1 MVIICNDP
9 YPNESNYNEYFDLFP
24 YPLSD
29 FQKYSIQAIV
39 DGNHSLVTAHTGSG
53 KSLPAEFAIQFFT
66 KQGKKVIYTSP
77 IKALSNQK
85 YYEFIQKYPHISF
98 GIMTGDIKIN
108 PEADVVIM
116 TTEILM
122 NSLFVGPIPDL
133 ACVIFDEIHYIN
145 DAERGKVW
153 EQSILMLPSNVQMVM
168 LSGTIDSPEKFAAW
182 CENTG
187 GGTPHTPPADVDWVQ
202 DIQVGEDLQT
212 KSSYDGFNNDQQTKS
227 SYDGFNN
234 DQQIKSSSR
243 GGLRGAKPPVVV
255 LSSTNSRIVPLV
267 HYGYLCTTESSIKRI
282 KDKVIQKKIQ
292 DSTGKLIQLK
302 TENGAFSELG
312 YKEIKSTKDLMSD
325 DHQKRQH
332 VMNSLLLQLRDKEM
346 LPAIAFV
353 FSRKQA
359 EIMAGEITVPLLEFD
374 SKVAYTV
381 RKECE
386 QIIRKLPN
394 HAEYLA
400 LPEYNRLVSLLEK
413 GIGVHHSGM
422 IPVLR
427 EIVEFMILKKYIKL
441 LFATE
446 SFAIG
451 LNCPI
456 RSAIFTSLTKFD
468 GSHMRYLLPHEYNQ
482 AASRCGRRGLDT
494 IGHVIHCNNL
504 FDMPTSNEYKD
515 ILCGKPQTLVSKFR
529 ISFPVVLNL
538 MRNNRCTLSD
548 FTEFVEKSMCKN
560 EIAKTLVGERE
571 YLKKLK
577 TDIEVA
583 QRGLKGIQTPIDVC
597 NRYLYLKTFAP
608 TVANKKRKEAEREM
622 SQILFD
628 NKNCMLESDQVR
640 KRNVL
645 LCEIESGESYITH
658 LETYIPRNVKT
669 ICDILVERGFI
680 TTGATACGDSVPRTP
695 PVSCDNS
702 TLAGG
707 LRGAAAPV
715 WGSQGGVSPLKFTTK
730 GRIASGIAEM
740 HPLVS
745 ADCFDSWSRLTPKQL
760 VGLLSCFTDVKIDQD
775 SRMSVPNTNDAVLKR
790 CVSEIID
797 TFQIY
802 EDLERKQ
809 KTDPAYDYTNPII
822 YDMIDLIMEW
832 CNFTDELQCKFFIQN
847 KLLCSVGDFT
857 KAILKISAITKE
869 LTSVCEQMGMVDF
882 QHKLSQIDGMI
893 LKYVAT
899 SQSL

>member
-1 MVIICNDP
+1 M
-9 YPNESNYNEYFDLFP
+9 NYDEYFNWFP
-24 YPLSD
+24 YTLSD
-29 FQKYSIQAIV
+29 FQKESIQAIV

-66 KQGKKVIYTSP
+66 QQGKKVIYTSP

-85 YYEFIQKYPHISF
+85 YYDFVQKYPHISF

-108 PEADVVIM
+108 PEAQVVIM

-133 ACVIFDEIHYIN
+133 ACVVFDEIHYIN

-153 EQSILMLPSNVQMVM
+153 EQSILMLPKDVQMVM

-182 CENTG
+182 CE
-187 GGTPHTPPADVDWVQ
+187 
-202 DIQVGEDLQT
+202 
-212 KSSYDGFNNDQQTKS
+212 
-227 SYDGFNN
+227 
-234 DQQIKSSSR
+234 R
-243 GGLRGAKPPVVV
+243 GDSTRKVV
-255 LSSTNSRIVPLV
+255 LSSTHSRIVPLV
-267 HYGYLCTTESSIKRI
+267 HYGYLCTTESSIKRQ
-282 KDKVIQKKIQ
+282 KDKAIQKKLQ

-302 TENGAFSELG
+302 TENGGFNEAG
-312 YKEIKSTKDLMSD
+312 YKEIKATRELMAD

-386 QIIRKLPN
+386 QIVRKLPN

-456 RSAIFTSLTKFD
+456 RTAIFTSLTKYD
-468 GSHMRYLLPHEYNQ
+468 GLRMRFLLPHEYNQ

-504 FDMPTSNEYKD
+504 FDMPTSNEYKE

-538 MRNNRCTLSD
+538 MRNNRCTFAD
-548 FTEFVEKSMCKN
+548 FVDFVDKSMCKGDI
-560 EIAKTLVGERE
+560 EKTLVGERE
-571 YLKKLK
+571 YLDKLK
-577 TDIEVA
+577 TDIDVA
-583 QRGLKGIQTPIDVC
+583 DRALKDIPIDVC
-597 NRYLYLKTFAP
+597 NRYLYLKNYIP
-608 TVANKKRKEAEREM
+608 TVSNKKRREAEREVY
-622 SQILFD
+622 QILSK
-628 NKNCMLESDQVR
+628 NNNCMLESIQVQ
-640 KRNVL
+640 KRNML
-645 LCEIESGESYITH
+645 LCEVESGESYVAH

-669 ICDILVERGFI
+669 ICDILVERKFVDA
-680 TTGATACGDSVPRTP
+680 GAAAPRTP
-695 PVSCDNS
+695 PASENLGQDLINESPVDGGC
-702 TLAGG
+702 AGG
-707 LRGAAAPV
+707 
-715 WGSQGGVSPLKFTTK
+715 GSPCSGSPLTLSFTTK
-730 GRIASGIAEM
+730 GQIAAGIAEM
-740 HPLVS
+740 HPLVA
-745 ADCFDSWSRLTPKQL
+745 ADCFQSWSELTPKQL

-775 SRMSVPNTNDAVLKR
+775 NKASVPITADAVLKR
-790 CVSEIID
+790 RINEVVD
-797 TFQIY
+797 AFHLY
-802 EDLERKQ
+802 EDLENAR
-809 KTDPAYDYTNPII
+809 KTDPAYDYTNPVIF
-822 YDMIDLIMEW
+822 DMTDLMMEW
-832 CNFTDELQCKFFIQN
+832 CDFTDDVQCKIFIQD

-857 KAILKISAITKE
+857 KGILKISAMAKE
-869 LTSVCEQMGMVDF
+869 FTAVCEKMGMVDF

-899 SQSL
+899 SQSLYL

>member
-1 MVIICNDP
+1 MT
-9 YPNESNYNEYFDLFP
+9 ETNYDEYFNLFT
-24 YPLSD
+24 YTLSD
-29 FQKYSIQAIV
+29 FQKESIRAIV

-85 YYEFIQKYPHISF
+85 YYEFVQKYPHISF

-133 ACVIFDEIHYIN
+133 ACVVFDEIHYIN

-153 EQSILMLPSNVQMVM
+153 EQSILMLPRDVQMVM
-168 LSGTIDSPEKFAAW
+168 LSGTIDSPEKFASW
-182 CENTG
+182 CE
-187 GGTPHTPPADVDWVQ
+187 
-202 DIQVGEDLQT
+202 
-212 KSSYDGFNNDQQTKS
+212 
-227 SYDGFNN
+227 
-234 DQQIKSSSR
+234 R
-243 GGLRGAKPPVVV
+243 GDSEKKVI
-255 LSSTNSRIVPLV
+255 LSSTHSRIVPLV
-267 HYGYLCTTESSIKRI
+267 HYGYLCTTESSIKRQ
-282 KDKVIQKKIQ
+282 KDKTIQKQIQ

-302 TENGAFSELG
+302 TEQGAFNEGG
-312 YKEIKSTKDLMSD
+312 YKEIKSTKELLD

-332 VMNSLLLQLRDKEM
+332 IMNSLLLQLRDKEM

-359 EIMAGEITVPLLEFD
+359 EVMADEITVPLLEFD

-386 QIIRKLPN
+386 QIVRKLPN
-394 HAEYLA
+394 YAEYLA

-456 RSAIFTSLTKFD
+456 RTAIFTSLTKFD
-468 GSHMRYLLPHEYNQ
+468 GAHMRFLLPHEYNQ

-504 FDMPTSNEYKD
+504 FDMPTSNEYKE
-515 ILCGKPQTLVSKFR
+515 ILCGNPQTLVSKFR
-529 ISFPVVLNL
+529 ISFPVILNL
-538 MRNNRCTLSD
+538 MRNNKCALSD
-548 FTEFVEKSMCKN
+548 FVDFVNMSMCKN
-560 EIAKTLVGERE
+560 EIAKTLVSERE
-571 YLKKLK
+571 YLDKLK
-577 TDIEVA
+577 IDIDVA
-583 QRGLKGIQTPIDVC
+583 DRALKDIPVDVC
-597 NRYLYLKTFAP
+597 NRYLYLKNYIP
-608 TVANKKRKEAEREM
+608 TVSNKKRREAEREVY
-622 SQILFD
+622 QILSK
-628 NKNCMLESDQVR
+628 NNNCMLESIQVQ
-640 KRNVL
+640 KRNML
-645 LCEIESGESYITH
+645 ICELESGESYVAH

-669 ICDILVERGFI
+669 ICDILVERNFI
-680 TTGATACGDSVPRTP
+680 EFSENVYR
-695 PVSCDNS
+695 
-702 TLAGG
+702 
-707 LRGAAAPV
+707 
-715 WGSQGGVSPLKFTTK
+715 FTTK
-730 GRIASGIAEM
+730 GQIAAGIAEM
-740 HPLVS
+740 HPLVA
-745 ADCFDSWSRLTPKQL
+745 ADCLQSWSELTPKQL

-775 SRMSVPNTNDAVLKR
+775 NKASVPITTDAVLKR
-790 CVSEIID
+790 HTNDVVGV
-797 TFQIY
+797 FRLY
-802 EDLERKQ
+802 EDLENAR
-809 KTDPAYDYTNPII
+809 KTDPAYDYTNPVIF
-822 YDMIDLIMEW
+822 DMTDLMMEW
-832 CNFTDELQCKFFIQN
+832 CEFTDDVQCKLFIQD

-857 KAILKISAITKE
+857 KAILKISAIVKE
-869 LTSVCEQMGMVDF
+869 FIVVCEQMGMVDF

-899 SQSL
+899 SQSLYL

>member
-1 MVIICNDP
+1 MT
-9 YPNESNYNEYFDLFP
+9 ETNYDEYFNLFT
-24 YPLSD
+24 YTLSD
-29 FQKYSIQAIV
+29 FQKESIRAIV

-85 YYEFIQKYPHISF
+85 YYDFVQKYPHISF

-133 ACVIFDEIHYIN
+133 ACVVFDEIHYIN

-153 EQSILMLPSNVQMVM
+153 EQSILMLPRDVQMVM

-182 CENTG
+182 CE
-187 GGTPHTPPADVDWVQ
+187 
-202 DIQVGEDLQT
+202 
-212 KSSYDGFNNDQQTKS
+212 
-227 SYDGFNN
+227 
-234 DQQIKSSSR
+234 R
-243 GGLRGAKPPVVV
+243 GDSTRKVI
-255 LSSTNSRIVPLV
+255 LSSTHSRIVPLV
-267 HYGYLCTTESSIKRI
+267 HYGYLCTTESSIKRQ
-282 KDKVIQKKIQ
+282 KDKTIQKQIQ

-302 TENGAFSELG
+302 AESGAFNEAG
-312 YKEIKSTKDLMSD
+312 YKEIKSTKELLD

-332 VMNSLLLQLRDKEM
+332 IMNSLLLQLRDKEM

-359 EIMAGEITVPLLEFD
+359 EIMADEITVPLLEFD

-386 QIIRKLPN
+386 QIVRKLPN
-394 HAEYLA
+394 YAEYLA

-456 RSAIFTSLTKFD
+456 RTAIFTSLTKFD
-468 GSHMRYLLPHEYNQ
+468 GLRMRFLLPHEYNQ

-494 IGHVIHCNNL
+494 IGHVIHCNNM
-504 FDMPTSNEYKD
+504 FDMPTSNEYKE

-529 ISFPVVLNL
+529 ISFPVILNL
-538 MRNNRCTLSD
+538 MRNNKCALSD
-548 FTEFVEKSMCKN
+548 FVEFVDKSMCKN
-560 EIAKTLVGERE
+560 EIAKTLVSERE
-571 YLKKLK
+571 YLDKLK
-577 TDIEVA
+577 IDIDVA
-583 QRGLKGIQTPIDVC
+583 DRALKDIPIDVC
-597 NRYLYLKTFAP
+597 NRYLYLKNYIP
-608 TVANKKRKEAEREM
+608 TVSNKKRREAEREVY
-622 SQILFD
+622 QILSK
-628 NKNCMLESDQVR
+628 NNNCMLESIQVQ
-640 KRNVL
+640 KRNML
-645 LCEIESGESYITH
+645 ICELESGESYVAH

-669 ICDILVERGFI
+669 ICDILVERNFI
-680 TTGATACGDSVPRTP
+680 EFNENVYR
-695 PVSCDNS
+695 
-702 TLAGG
+702 
-707 LRGAAAPV
+707 
-715 WGSQGGVSPLKFTTK
+715 FTTK
-730 GRIASGIAEM
+730 GQIAAGIAEM
-740 HPLVS
+740 HPLVA
-745 ADCFDSWSRLTPKQL
+745 ADCFQSWSELTPKQL

-775 SRMSVPNTNDAVLKR
+775 NKASVPITTDAVLKR
-790 CVSEIID
+790 YTNEVVGA
-797 TFQIY
+797 FRLY
-802 EDLERKQ
+802 EDLENAR
-809 KTDPAYDYTNPII
+809 KTDPAYDYTNPVIF
-822 YDMIDLIMEW
+822 DMTDLMMEW
-832 CNFTDELQCKFFIQN
+832 CEFTDDIQCKLFIQD

-857 KAILKISAITKE
+857 KAILKISAIVKE
-869 LTSVCEQMGMVDF
+869 FTAVCEQMGMVDF

-899 SQSL
+899 SQSLYL

>member
-1 MVIICNDP
+1 MT
-9 YPNESNYNEYFDLFP
+9 ETNYDEHFNLFA
-24 YPLSD
+24 YTLSD
-29 FQKYSIQAIV
+29 FQKQSIQAIV

-85 YYEFIQKYPHISF
+85 YYDFVQKYPHISF

-108 PEADVVIM
+108 PEAQVVIM

-122 NSLFVGPIPDL
+122 NLLFVGPIPDL
-133 ACVIFDEIHYIN
+133 ACVVFDEIHYIN

-153 EQSILMLPSNVQMVM
+153 EQSILMLPKHVQMVM
-168 LSGTIDSPEKFAAW
+168 LSGTIDSPEKFAEW
-182 CENTG
+182 C
-187 GGTPHTPPADVDWVQ
+187 Q
-202 DIQVGEDLQT
+202 
-212 KSSYDGFNNDQQTKS
+212 
-227 SYDGFNN
+227 
-234 DQQIKSSSR
+234 R
-243 GGLRGAKPPVVV
+243 GDTTRKVV
-255 LSSTNSRIVPLV
+255 LSSTHSRIVPLV
-267 HYGYLCTTESSIKRI
+267 HYGYLCTTESAIKRH
-282 KDKVIQKKIQ
+282 KDKAIQKKIQ

-302 TENGAFSELG
+302 AENGAFNEVG
-312 YKEIKSTKDLMSD
+312 YKEIKATKELMSD

-332 VMNSLLLQLRDKEM
+332 IMNSLMLQLRDKDM

-359 EIMAGEITVPLLEFD
+359 EVMAGEITVPLLEFD

-381 RKECE
+381 RRECE
-386 QIIRKLPN
+386 QIVRKLPN
-394 HAEYLA
+394 YAEYLA

-456 RSAIFTSLTKFD
+456 RSAIFSSLTKFD
-468 GSHMRYLLPHEYNQ
+468 GLRMRYLLPHEYNQ

-504 FDMPTSNEYKD
+504 FDMPTSNEYKE

-538 MRNNRCTLSD
+538 MRNNRCALSD
-548 FTEFVEKSMCKN
+548 FTEFVEKSMCKG
-560 EIAKTLVGERE
+560 EIAKTIVSERE
-571 YLKKLK
+571 YLEK
-577 TDIEVA
+577 TKMDIEVA
-583 QRGLKGIQTPIDVC
+583 DRALKDIPIDVC
-597 NRYLYLKTFAP
+597 NRYLYLKNYIP
-608 TVANKKRKEAEREM
+608 TVSNKKRRDAEREVYE
-622 SQILFD
+622 ILSK
-628 NKNCMLESDQVR
+628 NNNCMLESEQVK
-640 KRNVL
+640 KRNL
-645 LCEIESGESYITH
+645 LVCELENGESYIEH

-669 ICDILVERGFI
+669 ICDILVERKHIELNENVYRF
-680 TTGATACGDSVPRTP
+680 T
-695 PVSCDNS
+695 N
-702 TLAGG
+702 
-707 LRGAAAPV
+707 RGQIAA
-715 WGSQGGVSPLKFTTK
+715 
-730 GRIASGIAEM
+730 GIAEM
-740 HPLVS
+740 HPLVAS
-745 ADCFDSWSRLTPKQL
+745 DCFQSWSELTPKQL

-775 SRMSVPNTNDAVLKR
+775 QKASVPITTDSTLKR
-790 CVSEIID
+790 HINEVVNA
-797 TFQIY
+797 FHLY
-802 EDLERKQ
+802 EDLECAK
-809 KTDPAYDYTNPII
+809 KTDPAYDYSNPVI
-822 YDMIDLIMEW
+822 YDMTDLIMEW
-832 CNFTDELQCKFFIQN
+832 CDFTDDVQCKVFIQD

-857 KAILKISAITKE
+857 KAILKISAIVKE
-869 LTSVCEQMGMVDF
+869 FIAVCEQMGMVDF

-899 SQSL
+899 SQSLYL

>member
-1 MVIICNDP
+1 MVIICNEP
-9 YPNESNYNEYFDLFP
+9 YPNESNYNEHFDLFP

-66 KQGKKVIYTSP
+66 KQGEKVIYTSP

-85 YYEFIQKYPHISF
+85 YYEFIHKYPHISF

-122 NSLFVGPIPDL
+122 NSLFMGSIPDL

-145 DAERGKVW
+145 DAERGRVW
-153 EQSILMLPSNVQMVM
+153 EQSILMLPKDVQMVM

-182 CENTG
+182 IENTG
-187 GGTPHTPPADVDWVQ
+187 ATAPRKPPANVDFGQ
-202 DIQVGEDLQT
+202 DITDESTVYG
-212 KSSYDGFNNDQQTKS
+212 GCA
-227 SYDGFNN
+227 GGGCPR
-234 DQQIKSSSR
+234 R
-243 GGLRGAKPPVVV
+243 GRLPPVVV
-255 LSSTNSRIVPLV
+255 LSSTHSRIVPLI
-267 HYGYLCTTESSIKRI
+267 HYGYLCGSIKRI
-282 KDKVIQKKIQ
+282 KDKAIQKKIQ

-302 TENGAFSELG
+302 AENGAFSELG
-312 YKEIKSTKDLMSD
+312 YKEIKSVKELMSD
-325 DHQKRQH
+325 EHQKRQH

-359 EIMAGEITVPLLEFD
+359 EIMAGEITIPLLEFD
-374 SKVAYTV
+374 SKVAYTI

-386 QIIRKLPN
+386 QIVRKLPN

-456 RSAIFTSLTKFD
+456 RTAIFSSLTKFD
-468 GSHMRYLLPHEYNQ
+468 GSHMRFLLPHEYNQ

-494 IGHVIHCNNL
+494 IGHVVHCNNL

-529 ISFPVVLNL
+529 ISFPVILNL
-538 MRNNRCTLSD
+538 MRNNRCAVSD
-548 FTEFVEKSMCKN
+548 FIEFVEKSMCKN
-560 EIAKTLVGERE
+560 EITKTLVGERE
-571 YLKKLK
+571 YRDKLK
-577 TDIEVA
+577 IELEVA
-583 QRGLKGIQTPIDVC
+583 ERALKEIQTPIDVC

-608 TVANKKRKEAEREM
+608 TVANKKRKDAEREIFQLL
-622 SQILFD
+622 SEH
-628 NKNCMLESDQVR
+628 KNCMLESDSVR

-645 LCEIESGESYITH
+645 ICEMESSESYIAH
-658 LETYIPRNVKT
+658 SETYIPRNVKT
-669 ICDILVERGFI
+669 ICDILVE
-680 TTGATACGDSVPRTP
+680 
-695 PVSCDNS
+695 
-702 TLAGG
+702 
-707 LRGAAAPV
+707 
-715 WGSQGGVSPLKFTTK
+715 QKFVECNENVYHFTNK
-730 GRIASGIAEM
+730 GRISSGIAEI
-740 HPLVS
+740 HPLVA
-745 ADCFDSWSRLTPKQL
+745 ADCFESWSRLTPKQL

-775 SRMSVPNTNDAVLKR
+775 HKASVPITTDAILKR
-790 CVSEIID
+790 CINDVVD
-797 TFQIY
+797 VFRLY
-802 EDLERKQ
+802 EDIECSK
-809 KTDPAYDYTNPII
+809 KTDPAYDYVNPII
-822 YDMIDLIMEW
+822 FDMTDIIMEW
-832 CNFTDELQCKFFIQN
+832 CDFTDDVQCKVFIQD

-857 KAILKISAITKE
+857 KAILKISAMTKE
-869 LTSVCEQMGMVDF
+869 FVMACEQMGMVDF

-899 SQSL
+899 SQSLYL

>member
-1 MVIICNDP
+1 MT
-9 YPNESNYNEYFDLFP
+9 ETNYDEHFNLFT
-24 YPLSD
+24 YTLSD
-29 FQKYSIQAIV
+29 FQKESIRAIV

-85 YYEFIQKYPHISF
+85 YYDFVQKYPHISF

-133 ACVIFDEIHYIN
+133 ACVVFDEIHYIN

-153 EQSILMLPSNVQMVM
+153 EQSILMLPRDVQMVM

-182 CENTG
+182 CE
-187 GGTPHTPPADVDWVQ
+187 
-202 DIQVGEDLQT
+202 
-212 KSSYDGFNNDQQTKS
+212 
-227 SYDGFNN
+227 
-234 DQQIKSSSR
+234 R
-243 GGLRGAKPPVVV
+243 GDSTRKVI
-255 LSSTNSRIVPLV
+255 LSSTHSRIVPLV
-267 HYGYLCTTESSIKRI
+267 HYGYLCTTESAIKRQ
-282 KDKVIQKKIQ
+282 KDKAIQKKIQ

-302 TENGAFSELG
+302 SENGAFNEVG
-312 YKEIKSTKDLMSD
+312 YKEIKSTKELMSD
-325 DHQKRQH
+325 EHQKRQH

-346 LPAIAFV
+346 LPAITFV

-386 QIIRKLPN
+386 QIVRKLPN
-394 HAEYLA
+394 YAEYLA

-456 RSAIFTSLTKFD
+456 RSAIFSSLTKFD
-468 GSHMRYLLPHEYNQ
+468 GTHMRFLLPHEYNQ

-538 MRNNRCTLSD
+538 MRNNKCAFSD
-548 FTEFVEKSMCKN
+548 FVDFVNKSMCRG

-571 YLKKLK
+571 YVEKLK

-583 QRGLKGIQTPIDVC
+583 ERGLKGIQTPIETC
-597 NRYLYLKTFAP
+597 NRYLYLKDFAP
-608 TVANKKRKEAEREM
+608 TVANKKRKDAEREI
-622 SQILFD
+622 SQILSD
-628 NKNCMLESDQVR
+628 NRNCMLESDQVK
-640 KRNVL
+640 KRNALV
-645 LCEIESGESYITH
+645 CELENGESYVAH

-669 ICDILVERGFI
+669 ICDILVERKHVEFNENVYRF
-680 TTGATACGDSVPRTP
+680 TGNGCI
-695 PVSCDNS
+695 
-702 TLAGG
+702 
-707 LRGAAAPV
+707 AA
-715 WGSQGGVSPLKFTTK
+715 
-730 GRIASGIAEM
+730 GIAEM
-740 HPLVS
+740 HPLVA
-745 ADCFDSWSRLTPKQL
+745 ADCFQSWSQLTPKQL

-775 SRMSVPNTNDAVLKR
+775 NKASVPITTDAVLKR
-790 CVSEIID
+790 HTNEVVNA
-797 TFQIY
+797 FRLY
-802 EDLERKQ
+802 EDLENAR
-809 KTDPAYDYTNPII
+809 KTDPAYDYTNPVIF
-822 YDMIDLIMEW
+822 DMTDLMMEW
-832 CNFTDELQCKFFIQN
+832 CEFTDDVQCKLFIQD

-857 KAILKISAITKE
+857 KAILKISAIAKE
-869 LTSVCEQMGMVDF
+869 FTAVCEQMGMVDF

-899 SQSL
+899 SQSLYL

>member
-1 MVIICNDP
+1 MT
-9 YPNESNYNEYFDLFP
+9 ETNYDEYFNLFT
-24 YPLSD
+24 YTLSD
-29 FQKYSIQAIV
+29 FQKESIRAIV

-85 YYEFIQKYPHISF
+85 YYDFVQKYPHISF

-133 ACVIFDEIHYIN
+133 ACVVFDEIHYIN

-153 EQSILMLPSNVQMVM
+153 EQSILMLPRDVQMVM

-182 CENTG
+182 CE
-187 GGTPHTPPADVDWVQ
+187 
-202 DIQVGEDLQT
+202 
-212 KSSYDGFNNDQQTKS
+212 
-227 SYDGFNN
+227 
-234 DQQIKSSSR
+234 R
-243 GGLRGAKPPVVV
+243 GDSTRKVI
-255 LSSTNSRIVPLV
+255 LSSTHSRIVPLV
-267 HYGYLCTTESSIKRI
+267 HYGYLCTTESSIKRQ
-282 KDKVIQKKIQ
+282 KDKTIQKQIQ

-302 TENGAFSELG
+302 TEQGAFNEAG
-312 YKEIKSTKDLMSD
+312 YKEIKSTKELLD

-332 VMNSLLLQLRDKEM
+332 IMNSLLLQLRDKEM

-359 EIMAGEITVPLLEFD
+359 EIMADEITVPLLEFD

-386 QIIRKLPN
+386 QIVRKLPN
-394 HAEYLA
+394 YAEYLA

-456 RSAIFTSLTKFD
+456 RTAIFTSLTKYD
-468 GSHMRYLLPHEYNQ
+468 GLRMRFLLPHEYNQ

-504 FDMPTSNEYKD
+504 FDMPTSNEYKE

-529 ISFPVVLNL
+529 ISFPVILNL
-538 MRNNRCTLSD
+538 MRNNKCALSD
-548 FTEFVEKSMCKN
+548 FVDFVNKSMCKN
-560 EIAKTLVGERE
+560 EIAKTLVSERE
-571 YLKKLK
+571 YLDKIK
-577 TDIEVA
+577 TDIDVA
-583 QRGLKGIQTPIDVC
+583 DRALKDIPIDVC
-597 NRYLYLKTFAP
+597 NRYLYLKNYIP
-608 TVANKKRKEAEREM
+608 TVSNKKRREAEREVY
-622 SQILFD
+622 QILSK
-628 NKNCMLESDQVR
+628 NNNCMLESIQVQ
-640 KRNVL
+640 KRNML
-645 LCEIESGESYITH
+645 ICELESGESYVAH

-669 ICDILVERGFI
+669 ICDILVERNFI
-680 TTGATACGDSVPRTP
+680 EFNENVYR
-695 PVSCDNS
+695 
-702 TLAGG
+702 
-707 LRGAAAPV
+707 
-715 WGSQGGVSPLKFTTK
+715 FTTK
-730 GRIASGIAEM
+730 GQIAAGIAEM
-740 HPLVS
+740 HPLVA
-745 ADCFDSWSRLTPKQL
+745 ADCFQSWSELTPKQL

-775 SRMSVPNTNDAVLKR
+775 NKASVPITSDAVLKR
-790 CVSEIID
+790 HTNEVVGA
-797 TFQIY
+797 FRLY
-802 EDLERKQ
+802 EDLENAR
-809 KTDPAYDYTNPII
+809 KTDPAYDYTNPVIF
-822 YDMIDLIMEW
+822 DMTDLMMEW
-832 CNFTDELQCKFFIQN
+832 CEFTDDIQCKLFIQD

-857 KAILKISAITKE
+857 KAILKISAIVKE
-869 LTSVCEQMGMVDF
+869 FIAVCEHMGMVDF

-899 SQSL
+899 SQSLYL

>member
-1 MVIICNDP
+1 MT
-9 YPNESNYNEYFDLFP
+9 ETNYEEHFNLFT
-24 YPLSD
+24 YILSD
-29 FQKYSIQAIV
+29 FQKQSIQAIV

-85 YYEFIQKYPHISF
+85 YYEFVHKYPHISF

-108 PEADVVIM
+108 PDAQVVIM

-122 NSLFVGPIPDL
+122 NSLFIGPIPDL
-133 ACVIFDEIHYIN
+133 ACVVFDEIHYIN

-153 EQSILMLPSNVQMVM
+153 EQSILMLPKDVQMVM

-182 CENTG
+182 CE
-187 GGTPHTPPADVDWVQ
+187 
-202 DIQVGEDLQT
+202 
-212 KSSYDGFNNDQQTKS
+212 
-227 SYDGFNN
+227 
-234 DQQIKSSSR
+234 R
-243 GGLRGAKPPVVV
+243 GDSTRKVI
-255 LSSTNSRIVPLV
+255 LSSTHSRIVPLV
-267 HYGYLCTTESSIKRI
+267 HYGYLCTTESAIKRQ

-302 TENGAFSELG
+302 AENGAFNETG
-312 YKEIKSTKDLMSD
+312 YKEIKSTKELMSD

-332 VMNSLLLQLRDKEM
+332 VMNSLMLQLRDKDM

-386 QIIRKLPN
+386 QIVRKLPN
-394 HAEYLA
+394 YAEYLA

-456 RSAIFTSLTKFD
+456 RSAIFSSLTKFD

-504 FDMPTSNEYKD
+504 FDMPTSNEYKE

-529 ISFPVVLNL
+529 ISFPVILNL
-538 MRNNRCTLSD
+538 MRNNKCEFSD
-548 FTEFVEKSMCKN
+548 FVDFVNKSMCRG

-571 YLKKLK
+571 YLGKLK
-577 TDIEVA
+577 TEIEVA
-583 QRGLKGIQTPIDVC
+583 ERGLKGIQTPIETC
-597 NRYLYLKTFAP
+597 NRYLYLKDFAP
-608 TVANKKRKEAEREM
+608 TVANKKRKDAEREM
-622 SQILFD
+622 SQILSD
-628 NKNCMLESDQVR
+628 NRNCMLEADQVK
-640 KRNVL
+640 KRNEL
-645 LCEIESGESYITH
+645 LCEMESGESYITH

-669 ICDILVERGFI
+669 ICDILVERKHVEFNESVCRF
-680 TTGATACGDSVPRTP
+680 TGNGCI
-695 PVSCDNS
+695 
-702 TLAGG
+702 
-707 LRGAAAPV
+707 AA
-715 WGSQGGVSPLKFTTK
+715 
-730 GRIASGIAEM
+730 GIAEM
-740 HPLVS
+740 HPLVA
-745 ADCFDSWSRLTPKQL
+745 ADCFQSWSQLTPKQL

-775 SRMSVPNTNDAVLKR
+775 NKASVPITTDAVLKR
-790 CVSEIID
+790 HINEVVD
-797 TFQIY
+797 AFRLY
-802 EDLERKQ
+802 EDLENAR
-809 KTDPAYDYTNPII
+809 KTDPAYDYTNPVIF
-822 YDMIDLIMEW
+822 DMTDLMMEW
-832 CNFTDELQCKFFIQN
+832 CDFTDDVQCKLFIQD

-857 KAILKISAITKE
+857 KAILKISAIVKE
-869 LTSVCEQMGMVDF
+869 FTAVCEQMGMVDF
-882 QHKLSQIDGMI
+882 QHKLSYIDGMI

-899 SQSL
+899 SQSLYL

>member
-1 MVIICNDP
+1 MT
-9 YPNESNYNEYFDLFP
+9 ETNYEEHFNLFT
-24 YPLSD
+24 YTLSD
-29 FQKYSIQAIV
+29 FQKQSIQAIV

-66 KQGKKVIYTSP
+66 KQEKKVIYTSP

-85 YYEFIQKYPHISF
+85 YYEFVHKYPHISF

-108 PEADVVIM
+108 PDAQVVIM

-133 ACVIFDEIHYIN
+133 ACVVFDEIHYIN

-153 EQSILMLPSNVQMVM
+153 EQSILMLPKDVQMVM

-182 CENTG
+182 CE
-187 GGTPHTPPADVDWVQ
+187 
-202 DIQVGEDLQT
+202 
-212 KSSYDGFNNDQQTKS
+212 
-227 SYDGFNN
+227 
-234 DQQIKSSSR
+234 R
-243 GGLRGAKPPVVV
+243 GDSTRKVI
-255 LSSTNSRIVPLV
+255 LSSTHSRIVPLV
-267 HYGYLCTTESSIKRI
+267 HYGYLCTTESAIKRQ
-282 KDKVIQKKIQ
+282 KDKAVQKKIQ

-302 TENGAFSELG
+302 AENGAFNETG
-312 YKEIKSTKDLMSD
+312 YKEIKSTKELMSD

-332 VMNSLLLQLRDKEM
+332 VMNSLMLQLRDKDM

-374 SKVAYTV
+374 SKIAYTV

-386 QIIRKLPN
+386 QIVRKLPN
-394 HAEYLA
+394 YAEYLA

-456 RSAIFTSLTKFD
+456 RSAIFSSLTKFD

-504 FDMPTSNEYKD
+504 FDMPTSNEYKE

-529 ISFPVVLNL
+529 ISFPVILNL
-538 MRNNRCTLSD
+538 MRNNKCEFSD
-548 FTEFVEKSMCKN
+548 FVDFVNKSMCRG

-571 YLKKLK
+571 YLGKLK
-577 TDIEVA
+577 TEIEVA
-583 QRGLKGIQTPIDVC
+583 ERGLKGIQTPIETC
-597 NRYLYLKTFAP
+597 NRYLYLKDFAP
-608 TVANKKRKEAEREM
+608 TVANKKRKDAEREM
-622 SQILFD
+622 SQILSD
-628 NKNCMLESDQVR
+628 NRNCMLEADQVK
-640 KRNVL
+640 KRNAL
-645 LCEIESGESYITH
+645 LCEMESGESYITH

-669 ICDILVERGFI
+669 ICDILVERKHVEFNENVCRF
-680 TTGATACGDSVPRTP
+680 TGNGCI
-695 PVSCDNS
+695 
-702 TLAGG
+702 
-707 LRGAAAPV
+707 AA
-715 WGSQGGVSPLKFTTK
+715 
-730 GRIASGIAEM
+730 GIAEM
-740 HPLVS
+740 HPLVA
-745 ADCFDSWSRLTPKQL
+745 ADCFQSWSELTPKQL

-775 SRMSVPNTNDAVLKR
+775 NKASVPITTDAVLKR
-790 CVSEIID
+790 HTNEVVNA
-797 TFQIY
+797 FRLY
-802 EDLERKQ
+802 EDLENAR
-809 KTDPAYDYTNPII
+809 KTDPAYDYTNPVIF
-822 YDMIDLIMEW
+822 DMTDLMMEW
-832 CNFTDELQCKFFIQN
+832 CDFTDDVQCKLFIQD

-857 KAILKISAITKE
+857 KAILKISAIVNEFTA
-869 LTSVCEQMGMVDF
+869 VCEQMGMVDF
-882 QHKLSQIDGMI
+882 QYKLSQIDGMI

-899 SQSL
+899 SQSLYL

>member
-1 MVIICNDP
+1 MT
-9 YPNESNYNEYFDLFP
+9 ETNYEEHFNLFT
-24 YPLSD
+24 YTLSD
-29 FQKYSIQAIV
+29 FQKQSIQAIV

-85 YYEFIQKYPHISF
+85 YYEFVHKYPHISF

-108 PEADVVIM
+108 PDAQVVIM

-133 ACVIFDEIHYIN
+133 ACVVFDEIHYIN

-153 EQSILMLPSNVQMVM
+153 EQSILMLPKDVQMVM

-182 CENTG
+182 CE
-187 GGTPHTPPADVDWVQ
+187 
-202 DIQVGEDLQT
+202 
-212 KSSYDGFNNDQQTKS
+212 
-227 SYDGFNN
+227 
-234 DQQIKSSSR
+234 R
-243 GGLRGAKPPVVV
+243 GDSTRKVI
-255 LSSTNSRIVPLV
+255 LSSTHSRIVPLV
-267 HYGYLCTTESSIKRI
+267 HYGYLCTTESAIKRQ
-282 KDKVIQKKIQ
+282 KDKAVQKKIQ

-302 TENGAFSELG
+302 AENGAFNETG
-312 YKEIKSTKDLMSD
+312 YKEIKSTKELMSD

-332 VMNSLLLQLRDKEM
+332 VMNSLMLQLRDKDM

-374 SKVAYTV
+374 SKIAYTV

-386 QIIRKLPN
+386 QIVRKLPN
-394 HAEYLA
+394 YAEYLA

-456 RSAIFTSLTKFD
+456 RSAIFSSLTKFD
-468 GSHMRYLLPHEYNQ
+468 GTYMRYLLPHEYNQ

-538 MRNNRCTLSD
+538 MRNNKCEFSD
-548 FTEFVEKSMCKN
+548 FVDFVNKSMCKG
-560 EIAKTLVGERE
+560 EITKTLVGERE
-571 YLKKLK
+571 YLDKLK
-577 TDIEVA
+577 TEIEVA
-583 QRGLKGIQTPIDVC
+583 ERGLKGIQTPIDVC
-597 NRYLYLKTFAP
+597 NRYLYLKDFAP
-608 TVANKKRKEAEREM
+608 TVANKKRKDAEREM
-622 SQILFD
+622 SQILSD
-628 NKNCMLESDQVR
+628 NRNCMLEADQVK
-640 KRNVL
+640 KRNAL
-645 LCEIESGESYITH
+645 LCEMESGESYITH

-669 ICDILVERGFI
+669 ICDILVERKHVEFNENVCRF
-680 TTGATACGDSVPRTP
+680 TGNGCI
-695 PVSCDNS
+695 
-702 TLAGG
+702 
-707 LRGAAAPV
+707 AA
-715 WGSQGGVSPLKFTTK
+715 
-730 GRIASGIAEM
+730 GIAEM
-740 HPLVS
+740 HPLVA
-745 ADCFDSWSRLTPKQL
+745 ADCFQSWSELTPKQL

-775 SRMSVPNTNDAVLKR
+775 NKASVPITTDAVLKR
-790 CVSEIID
+790 HTNEVVNA
-797 TFQIY
+797 FRLY
-802 EDLERKQ
+802 EDLENAR
-809 KTDPAYDYTNPII
+809 KTDPAYDYTNPVIF
-822 YDMIDLIMEW
+822 DMTDLMMEW
-832 CNFTDELQCKFFIQN
+832 CDFTDDVQCKLFIQD

-857 KAILKISAITKE
+857 KAILKISAIVNEFTA
-869 LTSVCEQMGMVDF
+869 VCEQMGMVDF
-882 QHKLSQIDGMI
+882 QYKLSQIDGMI

-899 SQSL
+899 SQSLYL

>member
-1 MVIICNDP
+1 
-9 YPNESNYNEYFDLFP
+9 
-24 YPLSD
+24 
-29 FQKYSIQAIV
+29 
-39 DGNHSLVTAHTGSG
+39 
-53 KSLPAEFAIQFFT
+53 
-66 KQGKKVIYTSP
+66 
-77 IKALSNQK
+77 
-85 YYEFIQKYPHISF
+85 
-98 GIMTGDIKIN
+98 
-108 PEADVVIM
+108 
-116 TTEILM
+116 
-122 NSLFVGPIPDL
+122 
-133 ACVIFDEIHYIN
+133 
-145 DAERGKVW
+145 
-153 EQSILMLPSNVQMVM
+153 
-168 LSGTIDSPEKFAAW
+168 
-182 CENTG
+182 
-187 GGTPHTPPADVDWVQ
+187 
-202 DIQVGEDLQT
+202 
-212 KSSYDGFNNDQQTKS
+212 
-227 SYDGFNN
+227 
-234 DQQIKSSSR
+234 
-243 GGLRGAKPPVVV
+243 
-255 LSSTNSRIVPLV
+255 
-267 HYGYLCTTESSIKRI
+267 
-282 KDKVIQKKIQ
+282 
-292 DSTGKLIQLK
+292 LK

-312 YKEIKSTKDLMSD
+312 YKEIKSTKELMSD

-386 QIIRKLPN
+386 QIVRKLPN

-456 RSAIFTSLTKFD
+456 RTAIFTSLTKFD

-538 MRNNRCTLSD
+538 MRNNRCALSD
-548 FTEFVEKSMCKN
+548 FTEFVGKSMCKN
-560 EIAKTLVGERE
+560 EIANTLVGERE
-571 YLKKLK
+571 YCDKLK
-577 TDIEVA
+577 NDIQQAE
-583 QRGLKGIQTPIDVC
+583 RMLTGIQTPIDVC
-597 NRYLYLKTFAP
+597 NRYLYLKNFAP
-608 TVANKKRKEAEREM
+608 TVANKKRKEAEREIF
-622 SQILFD
+622 QILSD
-628 NKNCMLESDQVR
+628 HKNCMLESDQVR

-645 LCEIESGESYITH
+645 LNERESGESYIAR

-669 ICDILVERGFI
+669 ICDILVERKFI
-680 TTGATACGDSVPRTP
+680 EVIEAGNVSEADSSSPRITY
-695 PVSCDNS
+695 
-702 TLAGG
+702 
-707 LRGAAAPV
+707 
-715 WGSQGGVSPLKFTTK
+715 QFTTK
-730 GRIASGIAEM
+730 GRIAAGIAEM

-745 ADCFDSWSRLTPKQL
+745 ADCFDSWSRLTSKQII
-760 VGLLSCFTDVKIDQD
+760 GLLSCFTDVKIDQD

-802 EDLERKQ
+802 EDLECKQ

-832 CNFTDELQCKFFIQN
+832 CDFTDEVQCKFFIQN

-899 SQSL
+899 SQSLYL

>member
-1 MVIICNDP
+1 MT
-9 YPNESNYNEYFDLFP
+9 ETNYDEHFNLFA
-24 YPLSD
+24 YTLSD
-29 FQKYSIQAIV
+29 FQKQSIQAIV

-85 YYEFIQKYPHISF
+85 YYDFVQKYPHISF

-108 PEADVVIM
+108 PEAQVVIM

-122 NSLFVGPIPDL
+122 NLLFVGPIPDL
-133 ACVIFDEIHYIN
+133 ACVVFDEIHYIN

-153 EQSILMLPSNVQMVM
+153 EQSILMLPKHVQMVM
-168 LSGTIDSPEKFAAW
+168 LSGTIDSPEKFAEW
-182 CENTG
+182 C
-187 GGTPHTPPADVDWVQ
+187 Q
-202 DIQVGEDLQT
+202 
-212 KSSYDGFNNDQQTKS
+212 
-227 SYDGFNN
+227 
-234 DQQIKSSSR
+234 R
-243 GGLRGAKPPVVV
+243 GDTTRKVV
-255 LSSTNSRIVPLV
+255 LSSTHSRIVPLV
-267 HYGYLCTTESSIKRI
+267 HYGYLCTTESAIKRQ
-282 KDKVIQKKIQ
+282 KDKAIQKKIQ

-302 TENGAFSELG
+302 AENGAFNESG
-312 YKEIKSTKDLMSD
+312 YKEIKATKELMSD

-332 VMNSLLLQLRDKEM
+332 IMNSLMLQLRDKDM

-359 EIMAGEITVPLLEFD
+359 EVMAGEITVPLLEFD

-386 QIIRKLPN
+386 QIVRKLPN
-394 HAEYLA
+394 YAEYLA

-427 EIVEFMILKKYIKL
+427 EIVEFMILKKYVKL

-456 RSAIFTSLTKFD
+456 RSAIFSSLTKYD
-468 GSHMRYLLPHEYNQ
+468 GLHMRYLLPHEYNQ

-504 FDMPTSNEYKD
+504 FDMPTSNEYKE

-538 MRNNRCTLSD
+538 MRNNRCTMTD
-548 FTEFVEKSMCKN
+548 FVDFVDKSMCKG

-571 YLKKLK
+571 YLDKLK
-577 TDIEVA
+577 ADIEVA
-583 QRGLKGIQTPIDVC
+583 ERGLKGIQTPIDVC
-597 NRYLYLKTFAP
+597 NRYLYLKNYAP
-608 TVANKKRKEAEREM
+608 TVANKKRKDAEREI
-622 SQILFD
+622 SQILSD
-628 NKNCMLESDQVR
+628 NRNCMLEADQVK
-640 KRNVL
+640 KRNTLV
-645 LCEIESGESYITH
+645 CELESGDSYIEH

-669 ICDILVERGFI
+669 ICDILVERKHVELNENVYRFTNLGQI
-680 TTGATACGDSVPRTP
+680 
-695 PVSCDNS
+695 
-702 TLAGG
+702 
-707 LRGAAAPV
+707 AA
-715 WGSQGGVSPLKFTTK
+715 
-730 GRIASGIAEM
+730 GIAEM
-740 HPLVS
+740 HPLVAS
-745 ADCFDSWSRLTPKQL
+745 DCFQSWSELTPKQL

-775 SRMSVPNTNDAVLKR
+775 QKASVPITTDAMLKR
-790 CVSEIID
+790 HINEVVNA
-797 TFQIY
+797 FHLY
-802 EDLERKQ
+802 EDIECAK
-809 KTDPAYDYTNPII
+809 KTDPAYDYSNPVI
-822 YDMIDLIMEW
+822 YDMTDLMMEW
-832 CNFTDELQCKFFIQN
+832 CDFTDDVQCKVFIQD

-857 KAILKISAITKE
+857 KAILKISAIVKE
-869 LTSVCEQMGMVDF
+869 FIAVCEQMGMVDF

-899 SQSL
+899 SQSLYL

>member
-24 YPLSD
+24 YLLSD

-122 NSLFVGPIPDL
+122 NSLFMGSVTEDL

-145 DAERGKVW
+145 DADRGKVW
-153 EQSILMLPSNVQMVM
+153 EQSILMLPKHVQMVM

-187 GGTPHTPPADVDWVQ
+187 GGTPRTPPA
-202 DIQVGEDLQT
+202 ED
-212 KSSYDGFNNDQQTKS
+212 SSCFLTGTSQSTPPAEDS
-227 SYDGFNN
+227 SCFLPSTS
-234 DQQIKSSSR
+234 QSTPA
-243 GGLRGAKPPVVV
+243 GGVRGAAAPAVV
-255 LSSTNSRIVPLV
+255 LSSTHSRIVPLV
-267 HYGYLCTTESSIKRI
+267 HYGYLVTSEGFIKKI
-282 KDKVIQKKIQ
+282 KDKAIQKKIQ

-302 TENGAFSELG
+302 SENGAFDESG
-312 YKEIKSTKDLMSD
+312 YKEIKSTKGLLD

-332 VMNSLLLQLRDKEM
+332 VLNSLALQLRDKEM

-359 EIMAGEITVPLLEFD
+359 EILASEITIPLLEFD

-381 RKECE
+381 RQECE
-386 QIIRKLPN
+386 QIVRKLPN
-394 HAEYLA
+394 YAEYLA

-446 SFAIG
+446 SFAVG

-456 RSAIFTSLTKFD
+456 RTAIFISLTKFD
-468 GSHMRYLLPHEYNQ
+468 GSNMRYLLPHEYNQ

-494 IGHVIHCNNL
+494 IGHVVHCNNL

-548 FTEFVEKSMCKN
+548 FTEFVEKSMVKN
-560 EIAKTLVGERE
+560 ELSKSLSNERI
-571 YLKKLK
+571 YRDKLK
-577 TDIEVA
+577 SDIE
-583 QRGLKGIQTPIDVC
+583 RDEFLMKSLQTPVAVC
-597 NRYLYLKTFAP
+597 NRYNYLKEFAP
-608 TVANKKRKEAEREM
+608 TVANKKRKEAEREISDIL
-622 SQILFD
+622 SQYR
-628 NKNCMLESDQVR
+628 NCMLEAMQVAKLNKLR
-640 KRNVL
+640 
-645 LCEIESGESYITH
+645 CEYEGVESYMLH
-658 LETYIPRNVKT
+658 LETYIPRNLQT

-680 TTGATACGDSVPRTP
+680 TTGAAAASFADVTSFADRTP
-695 PVSCDNS
+695 PADQDILSES
-702 TLAGG
+702 TVDG
-707 LRGAAAPV
+707 
-715 WGSQGGVSPLKFTTK
+715 GSQGGVSPLKFTTK
-730 GRIASGIAEM
+730 GRIAASIAEM

-745 ADCFDSWSRLTPKQL
+745 ADCFDSWSQLTPKQL
-760 VGLLSCFTDVKIDQD
+760 VGLLSCFTDVKIEQD
-775 SRMSVPNTNDAVLKR
+775 SRMSVPNTNDVVLKR

-802 EDLERKQ
+802 EDLERKR
-809 KTDPAYDYTNPII
+809 KTDPAYDYENPII
-822 YDMIDLIMEW
+822 FDMIDLIMEW
-832 CNFTDELQCKFFIQN
+832 CDFTDDVECRIFIRD

-857 KAILKISAITKE
+857 KSILKISAIAKE
-869 LTSVCEQMGMVDF
+869 LTTVCEQMGMVDF

-899 SQSL
+899 SQSLYL

>member
-1 MVIICNDP
+1 MVIICKDP

-24 YPLSD
+24 YSLSD

-66 KQGKKVIYTSP
+66 KQSKKVIYTSP

-182 CENTG
+182 CENTAG
-187 GGTPHTPPADVDWVQ
+187 AVAPRTPPADVDLVQ
-202 DIQVGEDLQT
+202 DIQAEEDLQI
-212 KSSYDGFNNDQQTKS
+212 KSSYDGFNDDQQTKL
-227 SYDGFNN
+227 
-234 DQQIKSSSR
+234 SSR
-243 GGLRGAKPPVVV
+243 GGLRGSAEGATSAKLAAPPVVV

-282 KDKVIQKKIQ
+282 KDKAIQKRIQ

-312 YKEIKSTKDLMSD
+312 YKEIKSTKELMSD

-386 QIIRKLPN
+386 QIVRKLPN

-456 RSAIFTSLTKFD
+456 RTAIFTSLTKFD

-538 MRNNRCTLSD
+538 MRNNRCALSD
-548 FTEFVEKSMCKN
+548 FTEFVGKSMCKN
-560 EIAKTLVGERE
+560 EIANTLVGERE
-571 YLKKLK
+571 YCDKLK
-577 TDIEVA
+577 NDIQQAE
-583 QRGLKGIQTPIDVC
+583 RMLTGIQTPIDVC
-597 NRYLYLKTFAP
+597 NRYLYLKNFAP
-608 TVANKKRKEAEREM
+608 TVANKKRKEAEREIF
-622 SQILFD
+622 QILSD
-628 NKNCMLESDQVR
+628 HKNCMLESDQVR

-645 LCEIESGESYITH
+645 LNERESGESYIAR

-669 ICDILVERGFI
+669 ICDILVERKFI
-680 TTGATACGDSVPRTP
+680 EVIEAGNVSEADSSSPRITY
-695 PVSCDNS
+695 
-702 TLAGG
+702 
-707 LRGAAAPV
+707 
-715 WGSQGGVSPLKFTTK
+715 QFTTK
-730 GRIASGIAEM
+730 GRIAAGIAEM

-745 ADCFDSWSRLTPKQL
+745 ADCFDSWSRLTSKQII
-760 VGLLSCFTDVKIDQD
+760 GLLSCFTDVKIDQD

-802 EDLERKQ
+802 EDLECKQ

-832 CNFTDELQCKFFIQN
+832 CDFTDEVQCKFFIQN

-899 SQSL
+899 SQSLYL

>member
-1 MVIICNDP
+1 MT
-9 YPNESNYNEYFDLFP
+9 ETNYDEHFNLFT
-24 YPLSD
+24 YTLSD
-29 FQKYSIQAIV
+29 FQKESIRAIV

-85 YYEFIQKYPHISF
+85 YYDFVQKYPHISF

-133 ACVIFDEIHYIN
+133 ACVVFDEIHYIN

-153 EQSILMLPSNVQMVM
+153 EQSILMLPRDVQMVM

-182 CENTG
+182 CE
-187 GGTPHTPPADVDWVQ
+187 
-202 DIQVGEDLQT
+202 
-212 KSSYDGFNNDQQTKS
+212 
-227 SYDGFNN
+227 
-234 DQQIKSSSR
+234 R
-243 GGLRGAKPPVVV
+243 GDSTRKVI
-255 LSSTNSRIVPLV
+255 LSSTHSRIVPLV
-267 HYGYLCTTESSIKRI
+267 HYGYLCTTESSIKRQ
-282 KDKVIQKKIQ
+282 KDKAIQKQIQ

-302 TENGAFSELG
+302 AESGAFNEAG
-312 YKEIKSTKDLMSD
+312 YKEIKSTKELLD

-332 VMNSLLLQLRDKEM
+332 IMNSLLLQLRDKEM

-359 EIMAGEITVPLLEFD
+359 EIMADEITVPLLEFD

-386 QIIRKLPN
+386 QIVRKLPN
-394 HAEYLA
+394 YAEYLA

-456 RSAIFTSLTKFD
+456 RTAIFTSLTKYD
-468 GSHMRYLLPHEYNQ
+468 GLRMRFLLPHEYNQ

-504 FDMPTSNEYKD
+504 FDMPTSNEYKE

-538 MRNNRCTLSD
+538 MRNNRCTMAD
-548 FTEFVEKSMCKN
+548 FVDFVDKSMCKGD
-560 EIAKTLVGERE
+560 IAKTIASERE
-571 YLKKLK
+571 YLAKTK

-583 QRGLKGIQTPIDVC
+583 ERALKDIPIDVC
-597 NRYLYLKTFAP
+597 NRYLYLKNYIP
-608 TVANKKRKEAEREM
+608 TVSNKKRRDAEREVYE
-622 SQILFD
+622 ILSK
-628 NKNCMLESDQVR
+628 NNNCMLESEQVK
-640 KRNVL
+640 KRNIL
-645 LCEIESGESYITH
+645 ICELENGESYVAH

-669 ICDILVERGFI
+669 ICDILVERKHVEFNENVYRFTNLGQI
-680 TTGATACGDSVPRTP
+680 
-695 PVSCDNS
+695 
-702 TLAGG
+702 
-707 LRGAAAPV
+707 AA
-715 WGSQGGVSPLKFTTK
+715 
-730 GRIASGIAEM
+730 GIAEM
-740 HPLVS
+740 HPLVA
-745 ADCFDSWSRLTPKQL
+745 ADCFQSWSELTPKQL

-775 SRMSVPNTNDAVLKR
+775 NKASVPITADAVLKR
-790 CVSEIID
+790 HTNEVVGA
-797 TFQIY
+797 FRLY
-802 EDLERKQ
+802 EDLENAR
-809 KTDPAYDYTNPII
+809 KTDPAYDYANPVIF
-822 YDMIDLIMEW
+822 DMTDLMMEW
-832 CNFTDELQCKFFIQN
+832 CEFTDDIQCKLFIQD

-857 KAILKISAITKE
+857 KAILKISAIVKE
-869 LTSVCEQMGMVDF
+869 FTAVCEQMGMVDF

-899 SQSL
+899 SQSLYL

>member
-1 MVIICNDP
+1 MT
-9 YPNESNYNEYFDLFP
+9 ETNYDEHFNLFA
-24 YPLSD
+24 YTLSD
-29 FQKYSIQAIV
+29 FQKQSIQAIV

-85 YYEFIQKYPHISF
+85 YYDFVQKYPHISF

-108 PEADVVIM
+108 PEAQVVIM

-122 NSLFVGPIPDL
+122 NLLFVGPIPDL
-133 ACVIFDEIHYIN
+133 ACVVFDEIHYIN
-145 DAERGKVW
+145 DSERGKVW
-153 EQSILMLPSNVQMVM
+153 EQSILMLPKDVQMVM
-168 LSGTIDSPEKFAAW
+168 LSGTIDSPEKFAEW
-182 CENTG
+182 C
-187 GGTPHTPPADVDWVQ
+187 Q
-202 DIQVGEDLQT
+202 
-212 KSSYDGFNNDQQTKS
+212 
-227 SYDGFNN
+227 
-234 DQQIKSSSR
+234 R
-243 GGLRGAKPPVVV
+243 GDTTRKVV
-255 LSSTNSRIVPLV
+255 LSSTHSRIVPLV
-267 HYGYLCTTESSIKRI
+267 HYGYLCTTESAIKRH
-282 KDKVIQKKIQ
+282 KDKAIQKKIQ

-302 TENGAFSELG
+302 AENGAFNESG
-312 YKEIKSTKDLMSD
+312 YKEIKATKELMSD

-332 VMNSLLLQLRDKEM
+332 IMNSLMLQLRDKDM

-359 EIMAGEITVPLLEFD
+359 EVMAGEITVPLLEFD

-386 QIIRKLPN
+386 QIVRKLPN
-394 HAEYLA
+394 YAEYLA
-400 LPEYNRLVSLLEK
+400 LPEYNHLVSLLEK

-456 RSAIFTSLTKFD
+456 RSAIFSSLTKFD
-468 GSHMRYLLPHEYNQ
+468 GLRMRYLLPHEYNQ

-504 FDMPTSNEYKD
+504 FDMPTSNEYKE

-529 ISFPVVLNL
+529 ISFPVILNL
-538 MRNNRCTLSD
+538 MRNNRCALSD
-548 FTEFVEKSMCKN
+548 FTEFVEKSMCKG

-571 YLKKLK
+571 YLEK
-577 TDIEVA
+577 TKMDIEVA
-583 QRGLKGIQTPIDVC
+583 DRALKDIPIDVC
-597 NRYLYLKTFAP
+597 NRYLYLKNYIP
-608 TVANKKRKEAEREM
+608 TVSNKKRRDAEREIYE
-622 SQILFD
+622 ILSK
-628 NKNCMLESDQVR
+628 NNNCMLESEQVK
-640 KRNVL
+640 KRNIL
-645 LCEIESGESYITH
+645 ICELENGQSYIEH

-669 ICDILVERGFI
+669 ICDILVERKFI
-680 TTGATACGDSVPRTP
+680 ELN
-695 PVSCDNS
+695 DNLYRFTS
-702 TLAGG
+702 KGQI
-707 LRGAAAPV
+707 AA
-715 WGSQGGVSPLKFTTK
+715 
-730 GRIASGIAEM
+730 GIAEM
-740 HPLVS
+740 HPLVAS
-745 ADCFDSWSRLTPKQL
+745 DCFHSWSELTPKQL

-775 SRMSVPNTNDAVLKR
+775 QKASVPMTNDATLKR
-790 CVSEIID
+790 HINEVVNA
-797 TFQIY
+797 FHLY
-802 EDLERKQ
+802 EDIECAK
-809 KTDPAYDYTNPII
+809 KTDPAYDYSNPVI
-822 YDMIDLIMEW
+822 YDMTDLMMEW
-832 CNFTDELQCKFFIQN
+832 CDFTDDVQCKVFIQD

-857 KAILKISAITKE
+857 KAILKISAIVKE
-869 LTSVCEQMGMVDF
+869 FIAVCEQMGMVDF

-899 SQSL
+899 SQSLYL

>member
-1 MVIICNDP
+1 MTDT
-9 YPNESNYNEYFDLFP
+9 NYDEYFNLFT
-24 YPLSD
+24 YTLSD
-29 FQKYSIQAIV
+29 FQKQSIQAIV

-85 YYEFIQKYPHISF
+85 YYEFVQKYPHISF

-133 ACVIFDEIHYIN
+133 ACVVFDEIHYIN

-153 EQSILMLPSNVQMVM
+153 EQSILMLPRDVQMVM

-182 CENTG
+182 CE
-187 GGTPHTPPADVDWVQ
+187 
-202 DIQVGEDLQT
+202 
-212 KSSYDGFNNDQQTKS
+212 
-227 SYDGFNN
+227 
-234 DQQIKSSSR
+234 R
-243 GGLRGAKPPVVV
+243 GDSEKKVI
-255 LSSTNSRIVPLV
+255 LSSTHSRIVPLV
-267 HYGYLCTTESSIKRI
+267 HYGYLCTTESSIKRQ
-282 KDKVIQKKIQ
+282 KDKTIQKQIQ

-302 TENGAFSELG
+302 TVQGAFNEAG
-312 YKEIKSTKDLMSD
+312 YKEIKSTKELLD

-332 VMNSLLLQLRDKEM
+332 IMNSLLLQLRDKEM

-359 EIMAGEITVPLLEFD
+359 EVMADEITVPLLEFD

-386 QIIRKLPN
+386 QIVRKLPN
-394 HAEYLA
+394 YAEYLA

-456 RSAIFTSLTKFD
+456 RTAIFTSLTKFD

-504 FDMPTSNEYKD
+504 FDMPTSNEYKE

-538 MRNNRCTLSD
+538 MRNNKCEYSD
-548 FTEFVEKSMCKN
+548 FVDFVNKSMCKN
-560 EIAKTLVGERE
+560 EISKTLVGERE
-571 YLKKLK
+571 YTEKLKK
-577 TDIEVA
+577 DIEVA
-583 QRGLKGIQTPIDVC
+583 ERGLKGIQTPIDVC
-597 NRYLYLKTFAP
+597 NRYLYLKNYAP
-608 TVANKKRKEAEREM
+608 TVANKKRKDAEREM
-622 SQILFD
+622 REILSE
-628 NKNCMLESDQVR
+628 NKNCMLESEQVK
-640 KRNVL
+640 KRNAL
-645 LCEIESGESYITH
+645 LCELESGESYITH

-669 ICDILVERGFI
+669 ICDILAERGFI
-680 TTGATACGDSVPRTP
+680 TDAGAAACGDSVPRTP
-695 PVSCDNS
+695 PASDNLEEDIIS
-702 TLAGG
+702 ESAVDGGRAGG
-707 LRGAAAPV
+707 DSPCIG
-715 WGSQGGVSPLKFTTK
+715 SPLSFTTK
-730 GRIASGIAEM
+730 GQIAAGIAEM
-740 HPLVS
+740 HPLVA
-745 ADCFDSWSRLTPKQL
+745 ADCFNAWSELTPKQL

-775 SRMSVPNTNDAVLKR
+775 HKASVPITTDATLKRYTNDV
-790 CVSEIID
+790 VSA
-797 TFQIY
+797 FRMY
-802 EDLERKQ
+802 EDLENSR
-809 KTDPAYDYTNPII
+809 KTDPAYDYTNPVIF
-822 YDMIDLIMEW
+822 DMTDLMMEW
-832 CNFTDELQCKFFIQN
+832 CEFTDDVQCKLFIQD

-857 KAILKISAITKE
+857 KAILKISAIAKE
-869 LTSVCEQMGMVDF
+869 FTAVCEQMGMVDF

-899 SQSL
+899 SQSLYL

>member
-1 MVIICNDP
+1 MT
-9 YPNESNYNEYFDLFP
+9 ETNYDEYFNLFT
-24 YPLSD
+24 YTLSD
-29 FQKYSIQAIV
+29 FQKESIQAIV

-66 KQGKKVIYTSP
+66 KQEKKVIYTSP

-85 YYEFIQKYPHISF
+85 YYEFVHKYPHISF

-108 PEADVVIM
+108 PEAQVVIM

-133 ACVIFDEIHYIN
+133 ACVVFDEIHYIN

-153 EQSILMLPSNVQMVM
+153 EQSILMLPKDVQMVM

-182 CENTG
+182 CE
-187 GGTPHTPPADVDWVQ
+187 
-202 DIQVGEDLQT
+202 
-212 KSSYDGFNNDQQTKS
+212 
-227 SYDGFNN
+227 
-234 DQQIKSSSR
+234 R
-243 GGLRGAKPPVVV
+243 GDSTRKVI
-255 LSSTNSRIVPLV
+255 LSSTHSRIVPLV
-267 HYGYLCTTESSIKRI
+267 HYGYLCSAIKRQ
-282 KDKVIQKKIQ
+282 KDKAIQKKIQ

-302 TENGAFSELG
+302 SENGAFNEAG
-312 YKEIKSTKDLMSD
+312 YKEIKSTKELMSD
-325 DHQKRQH
+325 EHQKRQH

-359 EIMAGEITVPLLEFD
+359 EVMAGEITVPLLEFD

-386 QIIRKLPN
+386 QIVRKLPN
-394 HAEYLA
+394 YAEYLA

-456 RSAIFTSLTKFD
+456 RSAIFSSLTKFD
-468 GSHMRYLLPHEYNQ
+468 GTHMRFLLPHEYNQ

-538 MRNNRCTLSD
+538 MRNNKCAFSD
-548 FTEFVEKSMCKN
+548 FVDFVNKSMCKG

-571 YLKKLK
+571 YLEKLK
-577 TDIEVA
+577 TEIEVA
-583 QRGLKGIQTPIDVC
+583 ERGLKGIQTPIDVC
-597 NRYLYLKTFAP
+597 NRYLYLKDFAP
-608 TVANKKRKEAEREM
+608 TVANKKRKDAEREM
-622 SQILFD
+622 SQILSD
-628 NKNCMLESDQVR
+628 NRNCMLESGQVK
-640 KRNVL
+640 KRNAL
-645 LCEIESGESYITH
+645 LCEMESGESYITH

-669 ICDILVERGFI
+669 ICDILVERKHVEFNENVYRF
-680 TTGATACGDSVPRTP
+680 TGNGCI
-695 PVSCDNS
+695 
-702 TLAGG
+702 
-707 LRGAAAPV
+707 AA
-715 WGSQGGVSPLKFTTK
+715 
-730 GRIASGIAEM
+730 GIAEM
-740 HPLVS
+740 HPLVA
-745 ADCFDSWSRLTPKQL
+745 ADCFLSWSELTPKQL

-775 SRMSVPNTNDAVLKR
+775 NKASVPITTDAVLKR
-790 CVSEIID
+790 HTNEVVNA
-797 TFQIY
+797 FRLY
-802 EDLERKQ
+802 EDLENAR
-809 KTDPAYDYTNPII
+809 KTDPAYDYTNPVIF
-822 YDMIDLIMEW
+822 DMTDLMMEW
-832 CNFTDELQCKFFIQN
+832 CDFTDDVQCKLFIQD

-857 KAILKISAITKE
+857 KAILKISAIVNEFTA
-869 LTSVCEQMGMVDF
+869 VCEQMGMVDF
-882 QHKLSQIDGMI
+882 QYKLSQIDGMI

-899 SQSL
+899 SQSLYL

>member
-1 MVIICNDP
+1 MT
-9 YPNESNYNEYFDLFP
+9 ETNYDEYFNLFT
-24 YPLSD
+24 YTLSD
-29 FQKYSIQAIV
+29 FQKESIQAIV

-66 KQGKKVIYTSP
+66 KQEKKVIYTSP

-85 YYEFIQKYPHISF
+85 YYEFVHKYPHISF

-108 PEADVVIM
+108 PEAQVVIM

-133 ACVIFDEIHYIN
+133 ACVVFDEIHYIN

-153 EQSILMLPSNVQMVM
+153 EQSILMLPKDVQMVM

-182 CENTG
+182 CE
-187 GGTPHTPPADVDWVQ
+187 
-202 DIQVGEDLQT
+202 
-212 KSSYDGFNNDQQTKS
+212 
-227 SYDGFNN
+227 
-234 DQQIKSSSR
+234 R
-243 GGLRGAKPPVVV
+243 GDSTRKVI
-255 LSSTNSRIVPLV
+255 LSSTHSRIVPLV
-267 HYGYLCTTESSIKRI
+267 HYGYLCTTESAIKRQ
-282 KDKVIQKKIQ
+282 KDKAIQKKIQ

-302 TENGAFSELG
+302 SENGAFNEAG
-312 YKEIKSTKDLMSD
+312 YKEIKSTKELMSD
-325 DHQKRQH
+325 EHQKRQH

-359 EIMAGEITVPLLEFD
+359 EVMAGEITVPLLEFD

-386 QIIRKLPN
+386 QIVRKLPN
-394 HAEYLA
+394 YAEYLA

-456 RSAIFTSLTKFD
+456 RSAIFSSLTKFD
-468 GSHMRYLLPHEYNQ
+468 GTHMRFLLPHEYNQ

-538 MRNNRCTLSD
+538 MRNNKCAFSD
-548 FTEFVEKSMCKN
+548 FVDFVNKSMCKG

-571 YLKKLK
+571 YLEKLK
-577 TDIEVA
+577 TEIEVA
-583 QRGLKGIQTPIDVC
+583 ERGLKGIQTPIDVC
-597 NRYLYLKTFAP
+597 NRYLYLKDFAP
-608 TVANKKRKEAEREM
+608 TVANKKRKDAEREM
-622 SQILFD
+622 SQILSD
-628 NKNCMLESDQVR
+628 NRNCMLESGQVK
-640 KRNVL
+640 KRNAL
-645 LCEIESGESYITH
+645 LCEMESGESYITH

-669 ICDILVERGFI
+669 ICDILVERKHVEFNENVYRF
-680 TTGATACGDSVPRTP
+680 TGNGCI
-695 PVSCDNS
+695 
-702 TLAGG
+702 
-707 LRGAAAPV
+707 AA
-715 WGSQGGVSPLKFTTK
+715 
-730 GRIASGIAEM
+730 GIAEM
-740 HPLVS
+740 HPLVA
-745 ADCFDSWSRLTPKQL
+745 ADCFQSWSQLTPKQL

-775 SRMSVPNTNDAVLKR
+775 NKASVPITDDAVLKR
-790 CVSEIID
+790 HTNEVVNS
-797 TFQIY
+797 FRLY
-802 EDLERKQ
+802 EDLENAR
-809 KTDPAYDYTNPII
+809 KTDPAYDYTNPVI
-822 YDMIDLIMEW
+822 YDMTDLMMEW
-832 CNFTDELQCKFFIQN
+832 CDFTDDVQCKAFIQD

-857 KAILKISAITKE
+857 KAILKISAIAKE
-869 LTSVCEQMGMVDF
+869 FTAVCEQMGMVYF
-882 QHKLSQIDGMI
+882 QHKLSHIDGMI

-899 SQSL
+899 SQSLYL

>member
-1 MVIICNDP
+1 MT
-9 YPNESNYNEYFDLFP
+9 ETNYEEHFNLFT
-24 YPLSD
+24 YTLSD
-29 FQKYSIQAIV
+29 FQKQSIQAIV

-85 YYEFIQKYPHISF
+85 YYEFVHKYPHISF

-108 PEADVVIM
+108 PDAQVVIM

-133 ACVIFDEIHYIN
+133 ACVVFDEIHYIN

-153 EQSILMLPSNVQMVM
+153 EQSILMLPKDVQRVM
-168 LSGTIDSPEKFAAW
+168 LSGTIVSPEKFAAW
-182 CENTG
+182 CE
-187 GGTPHTPPADVDWVQ
+187 
-202 DIQVGEDLQT
+202 
-212 KSSYDGFNNDQQTKS
+212 
-227 SYDGFNN
+227 
-234 DQQIKSSSR
+234 R
-243 GGLRGAKPPVVV
+243 GDSTRKVI
-255 LSSTNSRIVPLV
+255 LSSTHSRIVPLV
-267 HYGYLCTTESSIKRI
+267 HYGYLCTTESAIKRQ
-282 KDKVIQKKIQ
+282 KDKAVQKKIQ

-302 TENGAFSELG
+302 AENGAFNETG
-312 YKEIKSTKDLMSD
+312 YKEIKSTKELMSD

-332 VMNSLLLQLRDKEM
+332 VMNSLMLQLRDKDM

-374 SKVAYTV
+374 SKIAYTV

-386 QIIRKLPN
+386 QIVRKLPN
-394 HAEYLA
+394 YAEYLA

-456 RSAIFTSLTKFD
+456 RSAIFSSLTKFD

-504 FDMPTSNEYKD
+504 FDMPTSNEYKE

-529 ISFPVVLNL
+529 ISFPVILNL
-538 MRNNRCTLSD
+538 MRNNKCEFSD
-548 FTEFVEKSMCKN
+548 FVDFVNKSMCRG

-571 YLKKLK
+571 YLGKLK
-577 TDIEVA
+577 TEIEVA
-583 QRGLKGIQTPIDVC
+583 ERGLKGIQTPIETC
-597 NRYLYLKTFAP
+597 NRYLYLKDFAP
-608 TVANKKRKEAEREM
+608 TVANKKRKDAEREM
-622 SQILFD
+622 SQILSD
-628 NKNCMLESDQVR
+628 NRNCMLEADQVK
-640 KRNVL
+640 KRNAL
-645 LCEIESGESYITH
+645 LCEMESGESYITH

-669 ICDILVERGFI
+669 ICDILVERKHVEFNENVCRF
-680 TTGATACGDSVPRTP
+680 TGNGCI
-695 PVSCDNS
+695 
-702 TLAGG
+702 
-707 LRGAAAPV
+707 AA
-715 WGSQGGVSPLKFTTK
+715 
-730 GRIASGIAEM
+730 GIAEM
-740 HPLVS
+740 HPLVA
-745 ADCFDSWSRLTPKQL
+745 ADCFQSWSELTPKQL

-775 SRMSVPNTNDAVLKR
+775 NKASVPITTDAVLKR
-790 CVSEIID
+790 HTNEVVNA
-797 TFQIY
+797 FRLY
-802 EDLERKQ
+802 EDLENAR
-809 KTDPAYDYTNPII
+809 KTDPAYDYTNPVIF
-822 YDMIDLIMEW
+822 DMTDLMMEW
-832 CNFTDELQCKFFIQN
+832 CDFTDDVQCKLFIQD

-857 KAILKISAITKE
+857 KAILKISAIVNEFTA
-869 LTSVCEQMGMVDF
+869 VCEQMGMVDF
-882 QHKLSQIDGMI
+882 QYKLSQIDGMI

-899 SQSL
+899 SQSLYL

>member
-1 MVIICNDP
+1 MTDT
-9 YPNESNYNEYFDLFP
+9 NYDEYFNLFT
-24 YPLSD
+24 YTLSD
-29 FQKYSIQAIV
+29 FQKESIKAIV

-85 YYEFIQKYPHISF
+85 YYEFVQKYPHISF

-133 ACVIFDEIHYIN
+133 ACVVFDEIHYIN

-153 EQSILMLPSNVQMVM
+153 EQSILMLPRDVQMVM
-168 LSGTIDSPEKFAAW
+168 LSGTIDSPEKFASW
-182 CENTG
+182 CE
-187 GGTPHTPPADVDWVQ
+187 
-202 DIQVGEDLQT
+202 
-212 KSSYDGFNNDQQTKS
+212 
-227 SYDGFNN
+227 
-234 DQQIKSSSR
+234 R
-243 GGLRGAKPPVVV
+243 GDSEKKVI
-255 LSSTNSRIVPLV
+255 LSSTHSRIVPLV
-267 HYGYLCTTESSIKRI
+267 HYGYLCTTESSIKRQ
-282 KDKVIQKKIQ
+282 KDKTIQKQIQ

-302 TENGAFSELG
+302 TEQGAFNEGG
-312 YKEIKSTKDLMSD
+312 YKEIKSTKELLD

-332 VMNSLLLQLRDKEM
+332 IMNSLLLQLRDKEM

-359 EIMAGEITVPLLEFD
+359 EVMADEITVPLLEFD

-386 QIIRKLPN
+386 QIVRKLPN
-394 HAEYLA
+394 YAEYLA

-456 RSAIFTSLTKFD
+456 RTAIFTSLTKFD

-504 FDMPTSNEYKD
+504 FDMPTSNEYKE

-538 MRNNRCTLSD
+538 MRNNKCALSD
-548 FTEFVEKSMCKN
+548 FVDFVNKSMCKN
-560 EIAKTLVGERE
+560 EISKTLVGERE
-571 YLKKLK
+571 YTEKLKK
-577 TDIEVA
+577 DIEVA
-583 QRGLKGIQTPIDVC
+583 ERGLKGIQTPIDVC
-597 NRYLYLKTFAP
+597 NRYLYLKNYAP
-608 TVANKKRKEAEREM
+608 TVANKKRKDAEREM
-622 SQILFD
+622 REILSE
-628 NKNCMLESDQVR
+628 NKNCMLESEQVK
-640 KRNVL
+640 KRNAL
-645 LCEIESGESYITH
+645 ICELESGESYITH

-680 TTGATACGDSVPRTP
+680 TDAGAAAASFADRTP
-695 PVSCDNS
+695 PASDNLDLEEDIIS
-702 TLAGG
+702 ESAVDGGRAGG
-707 LRGAAAPV
+707 DSPCSG
-715 WGSQGGVSPLKFTTK
+715 SPLSFTTK
-730 GRIASGIAEM
+730 GQIAAGIAEM
-740 HPLVS
+740 HPLVA
-745 ADCFDSWSRLTPKQL
+745 ADCFNAWSELTPKQL

-775 SRMSVPNTNDAVLKR
+775 HKASVPITTDATLKRYTNDV
-790 CVSEIID
+790 VSA
-797 TFQIY
+797 FRMY
-802 EDLERKQ
+802 EDLENSR
-809 KTDPAYDYTNPII
+809 KTDPAYDYTNPVIF
-822 YDMIDLIMEW
+822 DMTDLMMEW
-832 CNFTDELQCKFFIQN
+832 CEFTDDVQCKLFIQD

-857 KAILKISAITKE
+857 KAILKISAIAKE
-869 LTSVCEQMGMVDF
+869 FTAVCEQMGMVDF

-899 SQSL
+899 SQSLYL

>member
-1 MVIICNDP
+1 MT
-9 YPNESNYNEYFDLFP
+9 ETNYDEYFNLFT
-24 YPLSD
+24 YTLSD
-29 FQKYSIQAIV
+29 FQKESIRAIV

-85 YYEFIQKYPHISF
+85 YYDFVQKYPHISF

-133 ACVIFDEIHYIN
+133 ACVVFDEIHYIN

-153 EQSILMLPSNVQMVM
+153 EQSILMLPRDVQMVM

-182 CENTG
+182 CE
-187 GGTPHTPPADVDWVQ
+187 
-202 DIQVGEDLQT
+202 
-212 KSSYDGFNNDQQTKS
+212 
-227 SYDGFNN
+227 
-234 DQQIKSSSR
+234 R
-243 GGLRGAKPPVVV
+243 GDSTRKVI
-255 LSSTNSRIVPLV
+255 LSSTHSRIVPLV
-267 HYGYLCTTESSIKRI
+267 HYGYLCTTESSIKRQ
-282 KDKVIQKKIQ
+282 KDKTIQKQIQ

-302 TENGAFSELG
+302 AESGAFNEAG
-312 YKEIKSTKDLMSD
+312 YKEIKSTKELLD

-332 VMNSLLLQLRDKEM
+332 IMNSLLLQLRDKEM

-359 EIMAGEITVPLLEFD
+359 EIMADEITVPLLEFD

-386 QIIRKLPN
+386 QIVRKLPN
-394 HAEYLA
+394 YAEYLA

-456 RSAIFTSLTKFD
+456 RTAIFTSLTKYD
-468 GSHMRYLLPHEYNQ
+468 GLRMRFLLPHEYNQ

-504 FDMPTSNEYKD
+504 FDMPTSNEYKE

-529 ISFPVVLNL
+529 ISFPVILNL
-538 MRNNRCTLSD
+538 MRNNKCALSD
-548 FTEFVEKSMCKN
+548 FVEFVDKSMCKN
-560 EIAKTLVGERE
+560 EIAKTLVSERE
-571 YLKKLK
+571 YLDKLK
-577 TDIEVA
+577 IDIDVA
-583 QRGLKGIQTPIDVC
+583 DRALKDIPVDVC
-597 NRYLYLKTFAP
+597 NRYLYLKNYIP
-608 TVANKKRKEAEREM
+608 TVSNKKRREAEREVY
-622 SQILFD
+622 QILSK
-628 NKNCMLESDQVR
+628 NNNCMLESIQVQ
-640 KRNVL
+640 KRNML
-645 LCEIESGESYITH
+645 ICELESGESYVAH

-669 ICDILVERGFI
+669 ICDILVERNFI
-680 TTGATACGDSVPRTP
+680 EFNENVYR
-695 PVSCDNS
+695 
-702 TLAGG
+702 
-707 LRGAAAPV
+707 
-715 WGSQGGVSPLKFTTK
+715 FTTK
-730 GRIASGIAEM
+730 GQIAAGIAEM
-740 HPLVS
+740 HPLVA
-745 ADCFDSWSRLTPKQL
+745 ADCFQSWSELTPKQL

-775 SRMSVPNTNDAVLKR
+775 NKASVPITTDAVPKR
-790 CVSEIID
+790 HTNEVVGA
-797 TFQIY
+797 FRIY
-802 EDLERKQ
+802 EDLENAR
-809 KTDPAYDYTNPII
+809 KTDPAYDYTNPVIF
-822 YDMIDLIMEW
+822 DMTDLMMEW
-832 CNFTDELQCKFFIQN
+832 CEFTDDIQCKLFIQN

-857 KAILKISAITKE
+857 KAILKISAIVKE
-869 LTSVCEQMGMVDF
+869 FTAVCDQMGMVDF

-899 SQSL
+899 SQSLYL

>member
-1 MVIICNDP
+1 MT
-9 YPNESNYNEYFDLFP
+9 ETNYDEYFNLFT
-24 YPLSD
+24 YTLSD
-29 FQKYSIQAIV
+29 FQKESIRAIV

-85 YYEFIQKYPHISF
+85 YYDFVQKYPHISF

-133 ACVIFDEIHYIN
+133 ACVVFDEIHYIN

-153 EQSILMLPSNVQMVM
+153 EQSILMLPRDVQMVM

-182 CENTG
+182 CE
-187 GGTPHTPPADVDWVQ
+187 
-202 DIQVGEDLQT
+202 
-212 KSSYDGFNNDQQTKS
+212 
-227 SYDGFNN
+227 
-234 DQQIKSSSR
+234 R
-243 GGLRGAKPPVVV
+243 GDSTRKVI
-255 LSSTNSRIVPLV
+255 LSSTHSRIVPLV
-267 HYGYLCTTESSIKRI
+267 HYGYLCTTESSIKRQ
-282 KDKVIQKKIQ
+282 KDKTIQKQIQ

-302 TENGAFSELG
+302 TEQGAFNEAG
-312 YKEIKSTKDLMSD
+312 YKEIKSTKELLD

-332 VMNSLLLQLRDKEM
+332 IMNSLLLQLRDKEM

-359 EIMAGEITVPLLEFD
+359 EIMADEITVPLLEFD

-386 QIIRKLPN
+386 QIVRKLPN
-394 HAEYLA
+394 YAEYLA

-456 RSAIFTSLTKFD
+456 RTAIFTSLTKYD
-468 GSHMRYLLPHEYNQ
+468 GLRMRFLLPHEYNQ

-504 FDMPTSNEYKD
+504 FDMPTSNEYKE

-529 ISFPVVLNL
+529 ISFPVILNL
-538 MRNNRCTLSD
+538 MRNNKCALSD
-548 FTEFVEKSMCKN
+548 FVDFVNKSMCKN
-560 EIAKTLVGERE
+560 EIAKTLVSERE
-571 YLKKLK
+571 YLDKLK
-577 TDIEVA
+577 TDIDVA
-583 QRGLKGIQTPIDVC
+583 DRALKDIPIDVC
-597 NRYLYLKTFAP
+597 NRYLYLKNYIP
-608 TVANKKRKEAEREM
+608 TVSNKKRREAEREVY
-622 SQILFD
+622 QILSK
-628 NKNCMLESDQVR
+628 NNNCMLESIQVQ
-640 KRNVL
+640 KRNML
-645 LCEIESGESYITH
+645 ICELESGESYVAH

-669 ICDILVERGFI
+669 ICDILVERNFI
-680 TTGATACGDSVPRTP
+680 EFNENVYR
-695 PVSCDNS
+695 
-702 TLAGG
+702 
-707 LRGAAAPV
+707 
-715 WGSQGGVSPLKFTTK
+715 FTTK
-730 GRIASGIAEM
+730 GQIAAGIAEM
-740 HPLVS
+740 HPLVA
-745 ADCFDSWSRLTPKQL
+745 ADCFQSWSELTPKQL

-775 SRMSVPNTNDAVLKR
+775 NKASVPITSDAVLKR
-790 CVSEIID
+790 HTNEVVGA
-797 TFQIY
+797 FRLY
-802 EDLERKQ
+802 EDLENAR
-809 KTDPAYDYTNPII
+809 KTDPAYDYTNPVIF
-822 YDMIDLIMEW
+822 DMTDLMMEW
-832 CNFTDELQCKFFIQN
+832 CEFTDDIQCKLFIQD

-857 KAILKISAITKE
+857 KAILKISAIVKE
-869 LTSVCEQMGMVDF
+869 FIAVCEHMGMVDF

-899 SQSL
+899 SQSLYL

>member
-1 MVIICNDP
+1 MT
-9 YPNESNYNEYFDLFP
+9 ETNYEEHFNLFT
-24 YPLSD
+24 YTLSD
-29 FQKYSIQAIV
+29 FQKQSIQAIV

-85 YYEFIQKYPHISF
+85 YYEFVQKYPHISF

-122 NSLFVGPIPDL
+122 NSLFIGPIPDL
-133 ACVIFDEIHYIN
+133 ACVVFDEIHYIN

-153 EQSILMLPSNVQMVM
+153 EQSILMLPKDVQMVM

-182 CENTG
+182 CE
-187 GGTPHTPPADVDWVQ
+187 
-202 DIQVGEDLQT
+202 
-212 KSSYDGFNNDQQTKS
+212 
-227 SYDGFNN
+227 
-234 DQQIKSSSR
+234 R
-243 GGLRGAKPPVVV
+243 GDSTRKVI
-255 LSSTNSRIVPLV
+255 LSSTHSRIVPLV
-267 HYGYLCTTESSIKRI
+267 HYGYLCTTESAIKRQ

-302 TENGAFSELG
+302 AENGAFNETG
-312 YKEIKSTKDLMSD
+312 YKEIKSTKELMSD

-332 VMNSLLLQLRDKEM
+332 VMNSLMLQLRDKDM

-386 QIIRKLPN
+386 QIVRKLPN
-394 HAEYLA
+394 YAEYLA

-456 RSAIFTSLTKFD
+456 RSAIFSSLTKFD
-468 GSHMRYLLPHEYNQ
+468 GTHMRFLLPHEYNQ

-504 FDMPTSNEYKD
+504 FDMPTSNEYKE

-538 MRNNRCTLSD
+538 MRNNKCEFSD
-548 FTEFVEKSMCKN
+548 FVDFVNKSMCRG
-560 EIAKTLVGERE
+560 EIAKTLVSERE
-571 YLKKLK
+571 YLDKLK
-577 TDIEVA
+577 TEIEVA
-583 QRGLKGIQTPIDVC
+583 ERGLKGIHTPIDVC
-597 NRYLYLKTFAP
+597 NRYLYLKDFAP
-608 TVANKKRKEAEREM
+608 TVANKKRKDAEREM
-622 SQILFD
+622 SQILSD
-628 NKNCMLESDQVR
+628 NRNCMLESGQVK
-640 KRNVL
+640 KRNAL
-645 LCEIESGESYITH
+645 LCEMESGESYITH

-669 ICDILVERGFI
+669 ICDILVERKHVEFNENVYRF
-680 TTGATACGDSVPRTP
+680 TGNGCI
-695 PVSCDNS
+695 
-702 TLAGG
+702 
-707 LRGAAAPV
+707 AA
-715 WGSQGGVSPLKFTTK
+715 
-730 GRIASGIAEM
+730 GIAEI
-740 HPLVS
+740 HPLVA
-745 ADCFDSWSRLTPKQL
+745 ADCFSAWSELTPKQL

-775 SRMSVPNTNDAVLKR
+775 NKASVPITTDTVLKR
-790 CVSEIID
+790 HTNEVVNA
-797 TFQIY
+797 FRLY
-802 EDLERKQ
+802 EDLENAR
-809 KTDPAYDYTNPII
+809 KTDPAYDYTNPVIF
-822 YDMIDLIMEW
+822 DMTDLMMEW
-832 CNFTDELQCKFFIQN
+832 CEFTDDVQCKAFIQG

-857 KAILKISAITKE
+857 KAILKISAIAKE
-869 LTSVCEQMGMVDF
+869 FTAVCEQMGMVDF

-899 SQSL
+899 SQSLYL

>member
-1 MVIICNDP
+1 MVIICNEP

-85 YYEFIQKYPHISF
+85 YYEFIHKYPHISF

-122 NSLFVGPIPDL
+122 NSLFMGSIPDL

-153 EQSILMLPSNVQMVM
+153 EQSILMLPKDVQMVM
-168 LSGTIDSPEKFAAW
+168 LSGTIDSPEKFATW
-182 CENTG
+182 IENTG
-187 GGTPHTPPADVDWVQ
+187 GYPPRKPPTEVEREMPEEKQDESSAPYTPPFSCSQSPQA
-202 DIQVGEDLQT
+202 
-212 KSSYDGFNNDQQTKS
+212 
-227 SYDGFNN
+227 
-234 DQQIKSSSR
+234 
-243 GGLRGAKPPVVV
+243 GGLRGGYPPIVV
-255 LSSTNSRIVPLV
+255 LSSTHSRIVPLV
-267 HYGYLCTTESSIKRI
+267 HYGYLCGSIKRI

-302 TENGAFSELG
+302 SENGTFSELG
-312 YKEIKSTKDLMSD
+312 YKEIKSVKELMSD

-346 LPAIAFV
+346 LPAITFV

-359 EIMAGEITVPLLEFD
+359 EIMASEITVPLLEFD
-374 SKVAYTV
+374 SKVAYTI

-386 QIIRKLPN
+386 QIVRKLPN

-422 IPVLR
+422 IPILR

-456 RSAIFTSLTKFD
+456 RTAIFSSLTKFD
-468 GSHMRYLLPHEYNQ
+468 GSHMRFLLPHEYNQ

-494 IGHVIHCNNL
+494 IGHVVHCNNL

-529 ISFPVVLNL
+529 ISFPVILNL
-538 MRNNRCTLSD
+538 MRNNRCALSD
-548 FTEFVEKSMCKN
+548 FIEFVEKSMCKN

-571 YLKKLK
+571 YRDKLK
-577 TDIEVA
+577 LEIEVA
-583 QRGLKGIQTPIDVC
+583 ERALKGIQTPMDVC

-608 TVANKKRKEAEREM
+608 TVANKKRKDAEREIFQLL
-622 SQILFD
+622 SEH
-628 NKNCMLESDQVR
+628 KNCMLESDSVR
-640 KRNVL
+640 KRNIL
-645 LCEIESGESYITH
+645 ICEMESAESYILH

-680 TTGATACGDSVPRTP
+680 YEGDAAVDIACGCAAYGRIASKTSSLPRTP
-695 PVSCDNS
+695 PAFCADISQQILDS
-702 TLAGG
+702 G
-707 LRGAAAPV
+707 
-715 WGSQGGVSPLKFTTK
+715 GSQGGGSPLMKFTSK
-730 GRIASGIAEM
+730 GQIAAGIAEM
-740 HPLVS
+740 HPLVA
-745 ADCFDSWSRLTPKQL
+745 ADCFESWSRLTPKQL

-775 SRMSVPNTNDAVLKR
+775 HKASVPITTDATLKR
-790 CVSEIID
+790 CINDVVD
-797 TFQIY
+797 VFRLY
-802 EDLERKQ
+802 EDIECAK
-809 KTDPAYDYTNPII
+809 KTDPAYDYVNPII
-822 YDMIDLIMEW
+822 FDMTDLIMEW
-832 CNFTDELQCKFFIQN
+832 CDFTDDVQCKVFIQD

-869 LTSVCEQMGMVDF
+869 FVMVCEQMGMVDF

-899 SQSL
+899 SQSLYL

>member
-1 MVIICNDP
+1 MT
-9 YPNESNYNEYFDLFP
+9 ETNYDEYFNLFT
-24 YPLSD
+24 YTLSD
-29 FQKYSIQAIV
+29 FQKESIKAIV

-85 YYEFIQKYPHISF
+85 YYEFVHKYPHISF
-98 GIMTGDIKIN
+98 GVMTGDIKIN

-133 ACVIFDEIHYIN
+133 ACVVFDEIHYIN
-145 DAERGKVW
+145 DVERGKVW
-153 EQSILMLPSNVQMVM
+153 EQSILMLPRDVQMVM

-182 CENTG
+182 CE
-187 GGTPHTPPADVDWVQ
+187 
-202 DIQVGEDLQT
+202 
-212 KSSYDGFNNDQQTKS
+212 
-227 SYDGFNN
+227 
-234 DQQIKSSSR
+234 R
-243 GGLRGAKPPVVV
+243 GDSEKKVI
-255 LSSTNSRIVPLV
+255 LSSTHSRIVPLV
-267 HYGYLCTTESSIKRI
+267 HYGYLCTTESSIKRQ
-282 KDKVIQKKIQ
+282 KDKTIQKQIQ

-302 TENGAFSELG
+302 TVQGAFNEAG
-312 YKEIKSTKDLMSD
+312 YKEIKSTKELLD

-332 VMNSLLLQLRDKEM
+332 IMNSLLLQLRDKEM

-359 EIMAGEITVPLLEFD
+359 EIMADEITVPLLEFD

-386 QIIRKLPN
+386 QIVRKLPN
-394 HAEYLA
+394 YAEYLA

-456 RSAIFTSLTKFD
+456 RTAIFTSLTKFD

-504 FDMPTSNEYKD
+504 FDMPTSNEYKE

-538 MRNNRCTLSD
+538 MRNNKCALSD
-548 FTEFVEKSMCKN
+548 FVDFVNKSMCKN

-571 YLKKLK
+571 YLDKLK

-583 QRGLKGIQTPIDVC
+583 ERGLKGIQTPIDVC
-597 NRYLYLKTFAP
+597 NRYLYLKNYAP
-608 TVANKKRKEAEREM
+608 TVANKKRKDAEREI

-628 NKNCMLESDQVR
+628 NKNCMLEADQVK
-640 KRNVL
+640 KRNTL
-645 LCEIESGESYITH
+645 LCEMESGESYIAH

-669 ICDILVERGFI
+669 ICDILVERNFI
-680 TTGATACGDSVPRTP
+680 EFNENVYRFTINGQI
-695 PVSCDNS
+695 
-702 TLAGG
+702 
-707 LRGAAAPV
+707 AA
-715 WGSQGGVSPLKFTTK
+715 
-730 GRIASGIAEM
+730 GIAEM
-740 HPLVS
+740 HPLVA
-745 ADCFDSWSRLTPKQL
+745 ADCFQSWSELTPKQL

-775 SRMSVPNTNDAVLKR
+775 NKASVPITTDAVLKR
-790 CVSEIID
+790 HTNEVVGV
-797 TFQIY
+797 FRLY
-802 EDLERKQ
+802 EDLENAR
-809 KTDPAYDYTNPII
+809 KTDPAYDYTNPVIF
-822 YDMIDLIMEW
+822 DMTDLMMEW
-832 CNFTDELQCKFFIQN
+832 CDFTDDVQCKLFIQD

-857 KAILKISAITKE
+857 KAILKISAIVKE
-869 LTSVCEQMGMVDF
+869 FTAVCEQMGLVDF

-899 SQSL
+899 SQSLYL

>member
-1 MVIICNDP
+1 MT
-9 YPNESNYNEYFDLFP
+9 ETNYDEHFNLFT
-24 YPLSD
+24 YTLSD
-29 FQKYSIQAIV
+29 FQKQSIQAIV

-85 YYEFIQKYPHISF
+85 YYEFVNKYPHISF

-108 PEADVVIM
+108 PEAQVVIM

-122 NSLFVGPIPDL
+122 NSLFVGPIPGL
-133 ACVIFDEIHYIN
+133 ACVVFDEIHYIN

-153 EQSILMLPSNVQMVM
+153 EQSILMLPKDVQMVM

-182 CENTG
+182 CE
-187 GGTPHTPPADVDWVQ
+187 
-202 DIQVGEDLQT
+202 
-212 KSSYDGFNNDQQTKS
+212 
-227 SYDGFNN
+227 
-234 DQQIKSSSR
+234 R
-243 GGLRGAKPPVVV
+243 GDSTRKVI
-255 LSSTNSRIVPLV
+255 LSSTHSRIVPLV
-267 HYGYLCTTESSIKRI
+267 HYGYLCTTDSAIKRH
-282 KDKVIQKKIQ
+282 KDKAIQKKIQ

-302 TENGAFSELG
+302 SENGAFNEAG
-312 YKEIKSTKDLMSD
+312 YKEIKATKELMSD

-332 VMNSLLLQLRDKEM
+332 VMNSLMLQLRDKDM

-359 EIMAGEITVPLLEFD
+359 EVMAGEITVPLLEFD

-386 QIIRKLPN
+386 QIVRKLPN
-394 HAEYLA
+394 YAEYLA

-456 RSAIFTSLTKFD
+456 RSAIFSSLTKFD

-504 FDMPTSNEYKD
+504 FDMPTSNEYKE

-538 MRNNRCTLSD
+538 MRNNKCEFSD
-548 FTEFVEKSMCKN
+548 FVDFVNKSMCKG

-571 YLKKLK
+571 YVEKLK

-583 QRGLKGIQTPIDVC
+583 ERGLKGIQTPIETC
-597 NRYLYLKTFAP
+597 NRYLYLKDFAP
-608 TVANKKRKEAEREM
+608 TVANKKRKDAEREI
-622 SQILFD
+622 SQILSD
-628 NKNCMLESDQVR
+628 NRNCMLEADQVK
-640 KRNVL
+640 KRNALV
-645 LCEIESGESYITH
+645 CEMESGQSYIEH

-680 TTGATACGDSVPRTP
+680 YAGAAAPRTP
-695 PVSCDNS
+695 PADQDILSES
-702 TLAGG
+702 TVCGG
-707 LRGAAAPV
+707 FQGGAA
-715 WGSQGGVSPLKFTTK
+715 PLSFTTK
-730 GRIASGIAEM
+730 GQIAAGIAEM
-740 HPLVS
+740 HPLVAS
-745 ADCFDSWSRLTPKQL
+745 DCFQSWSQLTPKQL

-775 SRMSVPNTNDAVLKR
+775 QKASVPITTDATLKR
-790 CVSEIID
+790 HINEVVNA
-797 TFQIY
+797 FHLY
-802 EDLERKQ
+802 EDLECAR
-809 KTDPAYDYTNPII
+809 KTDPAYDYSNPVI
-822 YDMIDLIMEW
+822 YDMTDLMMEW
-832 CNFTDELQCKFFIQN
+832 CDFTDDVQCKVFIQD

-857 KAILKISAITKE
+857 KAILKISAIAKE
-869 LTSVCEQMGMVDF
+869 FTAVCEQMGMVDF
-882 QHKLSQIDGMI
+882 QHKLSHIDGMI

-899 SQSL
+899 SQSLYL

>member
-1 MVIICNDP
+1 MTEI
-9 YPNESNYNEYFDLFP
+9 NYDEHFNLFT
-24 YPLSD
+24 YTLSD
-29 FQKYSIQAIV
+29 FQKESIQAIV

-85 YYEFIQKYPHISF
+85 YYDFVHKYPHISF

-108 PEADVVIM
+108 PEAQVVIM

-133 ACVIFDEIHYIN
+133 ACVVFDEIHYIN

-153 EQSILMLPSNVQMVM
+153 EQSILMLPKDVQMVM

-182 CENTG
+182 CE
-187 GGTPHTPPADVDWVQ
+187 
-202 DIQVGEDLQT
+202 
-212 KSSYDGFNNDQQTKS
+212 
-227 SYDGFNN
+227 
-234 DQQIKSSSR
+234 R
-243 GGLRGAKPPVVV
+243 GDSTRKVI
-255 LSSTNSRIVPLV
+255 LSSTHSRIVPLV
-267 HYGYLCTTESSIKRI
+267 HYGYLCSAIKRQ
-282 KDKVIQKKIQ
+282 KDKAVQKKIQ

-302 TENGAFSELG
+302 AESGAFNEAG
-312 YKEIKSTKDLMSD
+312 YKEIKSTKELMSD
-325 DHQKRQH
+325 EHQKRQH

-346 LPAIAFV
+346 LPAITFV

-386 QIIRKLPN
+386 QIVRKLPN
-394 HAEYLA
+394 YAEYLA

-456 RSAIFTSLTKFD
+456 RSAIFSSLTKFD

-504 FDMPTSNEYKD
+504 FDMPTSNEYKE

-538 MRNNRCTLSD
+538 MRNSKCEFSD
-548 FTEFVEKSMCKN
+548 FVDFVNKSMCRG

-571 YLKKLK
+571 YLDKLK
-577 TDIEVA
+577 TNIEVA
-583 QRGLKGIQTPIDVC
+583 ERGLKGIQTPIETC
-597 NRYLYLKTFAP
+597 NRYLYLKDFAP
-608 TVANKKRKEAEREM
+608 TVANKKRKDAEREI
-622 SQILFD
+622 SQILSD
-628 NKNCMLESDQVR
+628 NRNCMLEADQVK
-640 KRNVL
+640 KRNALV
-645 LCEIESGESYITH
+645 CELENGESYVAH

-669 ICDILVERGFI
+669 ICDILVERKHVEFNENVYRF
-680 TTGATACGDSVPRTP
+680 TGNGCI
-695 PVSCDNS
+695 
-702 TLAGG
+702 
-707 LRGAAAPV
+707 AA
-715 WGSQGGVSPLKFTTK
+715 
-730 GRIASGIAEM
+730 GIAEM
-740 HPLVS
+740 HPLVA
-745 ADCFDSWSRLTPKQL
+745 ADCFQSWSELTPKQL

-775 SRMSVPNTNDAVLKR
+775 NKASVPITTDAVLKR
-790 CVSEIID
+790 HTNEVVNS
-797 TFQIY
+797 FRLY
-802 EDLERKQ
+802 EDLENSR
-809 KTDPAYDYTNPII
+809 KTDPAYDYTNPVIF
-822 YDMIDLIMEW
+822 DMTDLMMEW
-832 CNFTDELQCKFFIQN
+832 CEFTDDVQCKLFIQD

-857 KAILKISAITKE
+857 KAILKISAIAKE
-869 LTSVCEQMGMVDF
+869 FIAVCEQMGMVDF

-899 SQSL
+899 SQSLYL

>member
-1 MVIICNDP
+1 M
-9 YPNESNYNEYFDLFP
+9 NYDEHFDLFP
-24 YPLSD
+24 YTLSD
-29 FQKYSIQAIV
+29 FQKQSIQAIV

-85 YYEFIQKYPHISF
+85 YYDFVQKYPHISF

-108 PEADVVIM
+108 PEAQVVIM

-133 ACVIFDEIHYIN
+133 ACVVFDEIHYIN

-153 EQSILMLPSNVQMVM
+153 EQSILMLPKDVQMVM

-182 CENTG
+182 CE
-187 GGTPHTPPADVDWVQ
+187 
-202 DIQVGEDLQT
+202 
-212 KSSYDGFNNDQQTKS
+212 
-227 SYDGFNN
+227 
-234 DQQIKSSSR
+234 R
-243 GGLRGAKPPVVV
+243 GDSTRKVV
-255 LSSTNSRIVPLV
+255 LSSTHSRIVPLV

-282 KDKVIQKKIQ
+282 KDKAIQKKLQ

-302 TENGAFSELG
+302 TENGGFNEAG
-312 YKEIKSTKDLMSD
+312 YKEIKATRELMAD

-386 QIIRKLPN
+386 QIVRKLPN

-456 RSAIFTSLTKFD
+456 RTAIFTSLTKFD
-468 GSHMRYLLPHEYNQ
+468 GLRMRYLLPHEYNQ

-504 FDMPTSNEYKD
+504 FDMPTSNEYKE

-538 MRNNRCTLSD
+538 MRNNRCTMAD
-548 FTEFVEKSMCKN
+548 FVDFVDKSMCKG
-560 EIAKTLVGERE
+560 EIQKTLLSERE
-571 YLKKLK
+571 YLDKLAAE
-577 TDIEVA
+577 IEVA
-583 QRGLKGIQTPIDVC
+583 DRALSGIQTPIETC
-597 NRYLYLKTFAP
+597 NRYLYLKNYAP
-608 TVANKKRKEAEREM
+608 TVANKKRKEAEREI
-622 SQILFD
+622 SQILSE
-628 NKNCMLESDQVR
+628 NRNCMLEAEQVK
-640 KRNVL
+640 KRNAL
-645 LCEIESGESYITH
+645 LCELESGESYVAH

-669 ICDILVERGFI
+669 ICDILVERKLVDAGAAALTGFADH
-680 TTGATACGDSVPRTP
+680 TPPCEDYVPRTP
-695 PVSCDNS
+695 PVFCDSS

-707 LRGAAAPV
+707 LRGAAVPV
-715 WGSQGGVSPLKFTTK
+715 GGSQGGCRPLTLSFTTK
-730 GRIASGIAEM
+730 GQIAAGIAEM
-740 HPLVS
+740 HPLVA
-745 ADCFDSWSRLTPKQL
+745 ADCFQSWSELTPKQL

-775 SRMSVPNTNDAVLKR
+775 QKASVPITADAVLKGR
-790 CVSEIID
+790 INEVVD
-797 TFQIY
+797 AFRMY
-802 EDLERKQ
+802 EDLENAR
-809 KTDPAYDYTNPII
+809 KTDPAYDYTNPVIF
-822 YDMIDLIMEW
+822 DMTDLMMEW
-832 CNFTDELQCKFFIQN
+832 CDFTNDVQCKVFIQD

-857 KAILKISAITKE
+857 KAILKISAMAKE
-869 LTSVCEQMGMVDF
+869 FIAVCEQMGMVDF
-882 QHKLSQIDGMI
+882 QYKLSQIDGMI

-899 SQSL
+899 SQSLYL

>member
-1 MVIICNDP
+1 MVIICNEP

-24 YPLSD
+24 YQLSD

-85 YYEFIQKYPHISF
+85 YYEFIHKYPHISF

-122 NSLFVGPIPDL
+122 NSLFMGSIPDL

-153 EQSILMLPSNVQMVM
+153 EQSILMLPKDVQMVM

-182 CENTG
+182 IENTG
-187 GGTPHTPPADVDWVQ
+187 ATAAGFADVATSSLPRKPPANVDFGQ
-202 DIQVGEDLQT
+202 DITDESTVYGGCAGGG
-212 KSSYDGFNNDQQTKS
+212 SPR
-227 SYDGFNN
+227 
-234 DQQIKSSSR
+234 R
-243 GGLRGAKPPVVV
+243 GRLPPVVV
-255 LSSTNSRIVPLV
+255 LSSTHSRIVPLV

-302 TENGAFSELG
+302 SENGAFSELG
-312 YKEIKSTKDLMSD
+312 YKEIKSTKEIMSD

-346 LPAIAFV
+346 LPAITFV

-374 SKVAYTV
+374 SKVAYTI

-386 QIIRKLPN
+386 QIVRKLPN

-456 RSAIFTSLTKFD
+456 RTAIFSSLTKFD
-468 GSHMRYLLPHEYNQ
+468 GSHMRFLLPHEYNQ

-494 IGHVIHCNNL
+494 IGHVVHCNNL

-538 MRNNRCTLSD
+538 MRNNRCAVSD
-548 FTEFVEKSMCKN
+548 FIEFVEKSMCKN
-560 EIAKTLVGERE
+560 EILKTLVGERE
-571 YLKKLK
+571 YRDKLK
-577 TDIEVA
+577 LEIEVTERA
-583 QRGLKGIQTPIDVC
+583 LKGIQTPMDAC

-608 TVANKKRKEAEREM
+608 TVANKKRKDAEREI
-622 SQILFD
+622 SQLLSEH
-628 NKNCMLESDQVR
+628 KNCMLESDSVR

-645 LCEIESGESYITH
+645 ICEMESAESYISH

-680 TTGATACGDSVPRTP
+680 CG
-695 PVSCDNS
+695 
-702 TLAGG
+702 GG
-707 LRGAAAPV
+707 SPCNG
-715 WGSQGGVSPLKFTTK
+715 SPLMKFTIK
-730 GRIASGIAEM
+730 GQIAAGIAEM
-740 HPLVS
+740 HPLI
-745 ADCFDSWSRLTPKQL
+745 AAECFQSWAQLTPKQL

-775 SRMSVPNTNDAVLKR
+775 HKASVPITTDATLKR
-790 CVSEIID
+790 CINDVVD
-797 TFQIY
+797 VFRLY
-802 EDLERKQ
+802 EDIECSK
-809 KTDPAYDYTNPII
+809 KTDPAYDYVNPII
-822 YDMIDLIMEW
+822 FDMTDLLMEW
-832 CNFTDELQCKFFIQN
+832 CDFTDDVQCKVFIQD

-857 KAILKISAITKE
+857 KAILKISAMTKE
-869 LTSVCEQMGMVDF
+869 FELVCEQMGMVDF
-882 QHKLSQIDGMI
+882 QNKLSQIDGMI

-899 SQSL
+899 SQSLYL